1 MPKFHFRIAWL
12 YLAILI
18 IVTII
23 GYTLVNIVNNLSPAS
38 QAKNAWEMAKLSGS
52 YSFRTD
58 IDQRTAPVPNIG
70 NYGRPAQH
78 TQLRI
83 EGRTD
88 EATQS
93 AELTLTNITP
103 TGESRMY
110 IRRVHGRTYVMR
122 DDGTWQPASADAL
135 VGQLS
140 GLTYLAGMKDVRLQG
155 AVGYV
160 FDFDGKAFTDHI
172 QRLLH
177 MDALHGITYN
187 DQTYQA
193 AQSEQL
199 RLSSGNGQLNIDSQG
214 LPKQLV
220 LQLLLPQTARE
231 TATNL
236 DIRMEFFGYA
246 RTGLELRALW
256 NQPLFVLSRYVGI
269 DASSLRSWLMVA
281 LSLAALLLLISI
293 IQLFGRRMYLP
304 ITMLVVAMT
313 IYQPFSNIP
322 VTQATTTSS
331 NHPTTPPTP
340 PSKPRVFNP
349 LVAPLNQPMGI
360 MLPAAGVTSPSN
372 MRVVPAGRLRVVE
385 AGTNTDCSA
394 LVEDDKTADTD
405 SDGLT
410 NDQECIYG
418 TSLTR
423 SDTDNDNLNDL
434 QEIRLGTQPTQLDTD
449 NDGLSDSIEV
459 TAPTTIDGNAY
470 YSSPFVNDTNN
481 DGFSDGVECAERLK
495 SATPTAACYD
505 TDSDKIPNFLDND
518 DDNDGVP
525 DNTDLT
531 PLNNSTTVFG
541 DANPYGLVINGLPA
555 NNKPVTL
562 ELQIRPTDAKLL
574 YANNAILDWPSNDK
588 NGRIQRTTDTTFA
601 TTTSTDIVTPTGSI
615 NPLAN
620 DTASQNGDIKVTALL
635 EIRIDISN
643 VSNGDYGNLPVLPCK
658 STNTCA
664 ADQSLRPSWID
675 TTKLAPYGISVGWS
689 YDTEGISKTT
699 ELTLNVPL
707 STVTDDSGT
716 AVAYNAI
723 MYYAN
728 NHVWGTSHKYRLQ
741 WLISSL
747 QNQCTETDAACDES
761 NRAEKISRVHSYYSD
776 WKLAGITATE
786 QSGVDAAIIYEDT
799 SKSGVIDAQK
809 RRLSIAQ
816 ITKAL
821 QMHYLN
827 TPYLNVT
834 DSNPQKS
841 IVGIFNNNANT
852 NTYGIDGTA
861 TKVYTTS
868 YPTDKDFIKILAEV
882 PKLLNANLCATN
894 NQVNCSNVN
903 GVNTPNTTAMTACQN
918 NTSVICRPGMIV
930 MNEVRSRQ
938 ATFDNATTQ
947 LAFSSDIVVGASRM
961 FYGQM
966 FTVSAGQWQAFSQS
980 DLVSEIAI
988 AEANIPAPTVSPDA
1002 TLTLPEW
1009 QTYFRLF
1016 IQSYIASFA
1025 QTNVALFMQ
1034 GTADA
1039 LANKPPGTEVIPLNA
1054 TWNNEIVQLWSMWG
1068 SIIEQSTN
1076 DDPENQAQIDDTGY
1090 ASNSVSKLAD
1100 IMKTVAE
1107 FNVEAENSFGAN
1119 SSTAI
1124 AGLGIAVAMASLAI
1138 SIAQLS
1144 GSLTSDEDTLI
1155 INNTL
1160 GGVSLVLGI
1169 VALVQ
1174 AVNEFRAVT
1183 TVATTASTAATT
1195 AATTATAVNGAA
1207 KTTTTLAKFAKAC
1220 AIVGAIIAVAATW
1233 VVAGFAIAN
1242 AKFAYQ
1248 IVNAVA
1254 SAIGMTIAIVVLAVI
1269 SFIPVIGQVIAAVV
1283 AVLDGIAAIAC
1294 ANLSTRQLR
1303 STAAQWLCGGITGL
1317 LANFFTFSKTSVLV
1331 DSDDIYSHYRKIDD
1345 NSALQ
1350 HKIQGYVKDNAFD
1363 YTLKVTDHIEKMP
1376 FPAAWQAL
1384 FFFWQWNDDIRKTSY
1399 RYALGTSDVDL
1410 RGSFDVGSDFNNW
1423 VADND
1428 TIVTDDETY
1437 TYTYKKDVN
1446 LLVRQPFA
1454 TTGINQKLPDLYLSK
1469 AYKVRQQVC
1478 FTIPLV
1484 LIFIFIPIPVCYL
1497 RTHDAKEDGLAVYQ
1511 SDSVIN
1517 DIFPTTMDGF
1527 MTMKPGVATG
1537 RYTFAW
1543 NDTANSIKFPDFVD
1557 ADNDGLT
1564 AATEVGLESNDS
1576 KFDTDGDGI
1585 SDNREKLLQTS
1596 LKYDDTDGDG
1606 LNDYQELQYGTD
1618 QNKTDTDGDG
1628 LRDGE
1633 EIVRVE
1639 CTSVGLNCHRVGG
1652 WDVTYFIE
1660 NRGTP
1665 QANPLVTWVQ
1675 SDPLNP
1681 DADSDGLIDLRER
1694 ILGTSPFAK
1703 NSADIVGF
1711 EDVKIHDALAP
1722 QMLLNFEDST
1732 GSRLITTAN
1741 GTDNAP
1747 VSCSNNITVAADT
1760 IDSRTTNAAIFGT
1773 GGCVVTNSAPVT
1785 QFSVAM
1791 WVKSATAN
1799 SDYFFQSNNININ
1812 VNVNAGAPPS
1822 PRDNTVVLTS
1832 SGVWTHI
1839 AVVYYGDFYIIYQ
1852 NGVETTRFR
1861 ADAYNTLGDITI
1873 GANGVNLDDVAVFGT
1888 ALTPSEVL
1896 SAKRADLY
1904 QARKTDMVLR
1914 PGDRISTR
1922 TTIRNKLL
1930 GRDLQ
1935 GLAFY
1940 SVMGS
1945 HTPVPNSNLQSF
1957 AVAADA
1963 TTQSETTFL
1972 VPGRLLPGTGNSVY
1986 AQGCVFSNNL
1996 LCLKLDDTV
2005 AGTAKSFSDLSANG
2019 YTIRCDSAYSGS
2031 TTCPVLSNGA
2041 WDFPTNTTA
2050 KLQLP
2055 TSITQELSSHDFSV
2069 GMWVKLTARQIIETR
2084 SLLSSTGL
2092 RLGLTNNVPSF
2103 GAANTLSGATAITD
2117 QAWHHLA
2124 YRLQNNRR
2132 AIYVDGIQ
2140 VARDSVAITPVTL
2153 STENPLYLGAD
2164 SSNNQA
2170 GASIRDVQI
2179 YATALTDT
2187 QMAAWGRNCDDPLLV
2202 TCITPQSETVDASV
2216 YGGDQQLGVTYANN
2230 AHTFTAGY
2238 VNLFNNHNFTLL
2250 GQFTATDACNNQTVF
2265 SATANA
2271 GQQLAITYSRKD
2283 DLAYNPCLAQVRYAN
2298 WVKTLSTPL
2307 LANHTYVIALTNQ
2320 VDQNV
2325 KGAIYESTSSTPTS
2339 TFDHAVSLATGNV
2352 LTSIVDPITVP
2363 AGGLSHVRLY
2373 ADAIDDT
2380 TVAAMAGY
2388 LLNNQPSTAMQQPPR
2403 SDTLT
2408 VRSEARAKVIQTDT
2422 NFERDPL
2429 GISSNFQ
2436 LAFDEPALA
2445 TTFRDVIS
2453 TTKQFSCVTA
2463 TCPLSGVP
2471 GVTGNS
2477 LLFVNTVTNQYVS
2490 SNDAQLDFFNK
2501 DLTMDF
2507 WIKPLAYGAA
2517 LINNQRLEVL
2527 IDADGYINL
2536 KHAYWELRSIS
2547 QSTFRW
2553 PDTALKSAIPVP
2565 QGRWTRVTFNIE
2577 KSYKQ
2582 SNVTESIAINGADS
2596 TTRNVASSTY
2606 TNKSRDRDSEFL
2618 LMNLGYDYHGYI
2630 DNVTISNDMAS
2641 PSASSSRPLT
2651 VAPTWD
2657 LRFEDY
2663 LSTTSIMTD
2672 SKGVTKSVTLG
2683 SVILPENNSTRSGI
2697 ARYQAAASCIGITAL
2712 PWAACPIVDV
2722 VGLAGLAT
2730 TFNGTNTLLKVANP
2744 QSVMDSIKNGGTV
2757 QLILKPQ
2764 NQDSVGTVLAYGDW
2778 ANDATNGLKVTV
2790 GTDSKVTVRIGSN
2803 SYTPDTA
2810 LVPTWNVISFNF
2822 GASGFTYYQNGNEE
2836 TNFTSASTSITNSV
2850 SFSTN
2855 ASWQFYLGGNPS
2867 ATNATSS
2874 ASNLFKGGIDDITFF
2889 PGVLPSYLM
2898 FQSARLQSALGMVK
2912 KELGSFTVDA
2922 DAPTAV
2928 ISNPEYASANGM
2940 QFLVDTSD
2948 PTSLIDALTVNIVK
2962 YTEPSSRVLLTS
2974 VPICN
2979 EQPVNDPRNVTYC
2992 PFESKTVEGRYDLQA
3007 TTQDAVYNQGVSGP
3021 NSIGHGTFFV
3031 DTTAP
3036 TLTLVRVPTYTTT
3049 LQEGTNKQLLT
3060 LHILATDPAL
3070 RDSGSPSHRGVGVK
3084 SVEVNLQSLNGQS
3097 VAGWQSATL
3106 LTSSL
3111 VTATTVITSTW
3122 ESQFALPAIPNG
3134 YYLVQVR
3141 SKDLLD
3147 NAMGFDSSQLQY
3159 VAGASN
3165 PIEVDGAPPHD
3176 VIVNPSPLTEN
3187 LYIVGP
3193 STLENSTLVGRV
3205 SDIYDGRVALQH
3217 NLLVKL
3223 DFDTVNG
3230 AKSFD
3235 NRVNTRYVSDCVN
3248 CPTVAIDSQLNNQL
3262 VARFNI
3268 DGNQQFIT
3276 AHNANNLF
3284 NDLFTVAMRIKITDS
3299 GTLLSSGNANNP
3311 RLRIFAER
3319 VTANTFKIKAF
3330 HGNTSLSSTI
3340 VNANTWYGLIYTES
3354 QQVMSLQ
3361 WGNADYKTGWSD
3373 SGIITKSLKLAA
3385 TPNQGN
3391 DLLIGATQSSTSN
3404 NLVEDYFRGYIDDV
3418 IISNDYLTANDL
3430 VGNSI
3435 ARGAG
3440 TLTHQTRLA
3449 VRDDGFADVDGLAA
3463 LTDFFMPVNQA
3474 KLPLVDVMN
3483 SRKSALCNGELTS
3496 PVSTCPTI
3504 TQGFTSNAIS
3514 FADENQGVMLGYAI
3528 TQSVNS
3534 TVTYGLRVRIPTD
3547 TTSGRIATIGNDLLA
3562 LNAFV
3567 DYQAN
3572 LGQLTTT
3579 ISATNGITSVVS
3591 LEIVDDQ
3598 WHQLTLVSTADSTT
3612 TRFNVYWDDQLI
3624 GTTAAVSGLFTNA
3637 AISVGASYY
3646 GRAATSAMVDDIGLF
3661 RTALSLT
3668 QIRTLAFGY
3677 DPVYIETFDEMNDNA
3692 TGTVLDASLF
3702 QQLTSY
3708 TDVQIG
3714 TGMVGAGLLS
3724 RQISQTV
3731 IHRDDRGL
3739 TIVEPNQPWA
3749 LSLWLNLANA
3759 NATGTILQSTTPY
3772 AYGYTLAQ
3780 SGNYLTFSHA
3790 GASVIAN
3797 TAITPNVAIHVVINS
3812 DGSTMRM
3819 YMNGVLVGSQ
3829 AVGTDMLSTPLF
3841 KDIPTTASASSGTA
3855 NNANDTNN
3863 ATVFTTDAEND
3874 PWWQADLG
3882 SSQQIDRIIIRNRT
3896 DGVATNLHNMHVLI
3910 ADTALGYA
3918 DADQANWTQYIANQ
3932 IGAFVVLT
3940 LPPGTTG
3947 RYVRLQIEGTNETLA
3962 LSEVT
3967 IQRAPVVTISSAIA
3981 DVDDVRVYRH
3991 ALTPTNI
3998 TQLRIMGWQDSTLTP
4013 RQDGFDWSKKIDDN
4027 IEVDATI
4034 QSMTVDQLENS
4045 RANNIGEQTLWSG
4058 LIDTLPPR
4066 ITSNEQQI
4074 TDTEQYS
4081 YTVSIDE
4088 HNPNLNLLQTPC
4100 GARLDYATSFPNSL
4114 GYRARSSG
4122 FDASIMATTHLD
4134 GGCILSNTPDV
4145 VKQLTES
4152 INATTS
4158 MVFGNRYAYVGDVN
4172 QVNVVDVQNATNL
4185 IQSNATVDGTVQK
4198 LVMSR
4203 NKDRLYVVSTTILP
4217 DSRAT
4222 VTIFDIA
4229 ENSMVLQRRGSV
4241 VISLTTN
4248 QTVAASALTSS
4259 FDGSTHSDHY
4269 LLVMLNTATT
4279 QQLISVQVG
4288 NPDQPT
4294 QLTTTTLNTPSVD
4307 MSASYDVV
4315 AVAQGAV
4322 GVQIYRVN
4330 DDGTMTALIAV
4341 APPGYS
4347 NRVIIDDKK
4356 LIIVNDDEPLSTTAT
4371 SPNTMNIVPLIDTIV
4386 NTQAQVY
4393 QLLETRGSYVPVV
4406 PTDTEDSTVYRI
4418 IDIAS
4423 YLAND
4428 IVMMSRDMSDNT
4440 KSRLSIVSTDG
4451 ITPTLRSDAVINQ
4464 ANLLRVVT
4472 NNNNILTLAT
4482 DSRTAGL
4489 TAFVVSDRRL
4499 ATQLCDQAGNCNLGM
4514 ASTVDPLPAPNN
4526 ISIVN
4531 LTNAYTVTTPLV
4543 TFHAEAPTGVRQIH
4557 AQIDNRVPTQVWTQA
4572 TSAGLPKVEET
4583 YVFPAMTQGN
4593 HTIRAINTYNNT
4605 LSAVA
4610 EYYAPITT
4618 TLPLADVMHPL
4629 QKSLACAP
4637 NCPTISANT
4646 LTFTQTN
4653 TIDINHNISQVDG
4666 TAKLL
4671 SMKLKIPASAPSGR
4685 IVSVL
4690 PTAATA
4696 TAATALAFWFD
4707 YDAATQ
4713 EIVATVRDTITTTAR
4728 FSWPDDQFHQ
4738 LTVVANAMNNATT
4751 FNLYVDGVQQEALS
4765 SSTGRRFTTA
4775 KVVFGANGVYPAPTG
4790 MVLDD
4795 VALLSSAVA
4804 VDETI
4809 DYRTAVSDV
4818 ALPLIDE
4825 IFDKRSSCTTCPT
4838 IANGTL
4844 TFPSSNNRINLGYVL
4859 TQLPSTAKS
4868 ISMRLM
4874 VDSATATGRVATL
4887 QSSNSS
4893 ALRLGI
4899 VYDQSTNKLIAT
4911 AAANGTTQSVTTT
4924 TTLVADTW
4932 ATLNVLAQTTD
4943 STTTFEFSLDGVTVG
4958 TMALPGRFTNAALS
4972 LGAVLPATAATGMT
4986 IDDISVSNPA
4996 IANNETVAVNQITA
5010 LMSGDVITPY
5020 TITTPVY
5027 DFFVDSGNPQI
5038 QLIDTVVGLNRVIDG
5053 MTVATMVITDVS
5065 DLVDL
5070 QITNTSTNS
5079 QIPFS
5084 IDQNNRNQTNV
5095 RVFYPEAML
5104 NTDLLPLKIVTT
5116 DSAQHTTTFVGS
5128 VIIDNDA
5135 PVMQGGVVNAKIN
5148 GVKTALSD
5156 NTTITRTNDL
5166 DLHLA
5171 WSSLT
5176 DRVAVT
5182 LTQFE
5187 YTKQTITSTVFV
5199 STTQILGARTPAIA
5213 APEGSRIVPNMR
5225 LRDTMGNEGVVP
5237 LSVVYVDSAVTPDY
5251 TQISSN
5257 ANDVYRGWLQNG
5269 CAALGQSPD
5278 QTQRFATTWDANA
5291 LRLNWQGSDW
5301 NVDGDLFVYLD
5312 TVAGGTITPYIPSKF
5327 NRVLS
5332 DQVATGDAFV
5342 TLPIDMAGRTSAA
5355 GTLSLFMNKWQQQFR
5370 DVLRDG
5376 RSNSAVEGADY
5387 AIYMGRNDTI
5397 AVLRW
5402 DSGSDAWVAVNE
5414 SPIMKYSVVNNIK
5427 QTDIR
5432 VLFSTIGYSVGS
5444 PVGMVAF
5451 ASKEDYLLPWA
5462 TFPANNP
5469 TKNSLGTNKIT
5480 ITPLLN
5486 GYSWASLGSGVC
5498 PRTAAR
5504 NPDTT
5509 QVLASL
5515 ASNPS
5520 GVSTRAVND
5529 VFVNTQPDVIA
5540 EAIDQTSDMCAQL
5553 ATDPWCKTVS
5563 QLADTAA
5570 AGAALIPQLTNDL
5583 VTQQAPVVGK
5593 NSLITYTLQL
5603 QNQSDKPTKRMY
5615 GIVRTYGGIWLTGA
5629 INPNATN
5636 GVYDGGR
5643 YDYHTVTVPEY
5654 ADFQV
5659 LKIESIPANS
5669 SRSIS
5674 VTAKVDP
5681 LKAQS
5686 SSFDRRNTSNVAKID
5701 VRLVDTAAVTNTN
5714 SLAWLTTGRTIE
5726 WVNAGLRIDTVA
5738 PSQMKPDNQL
5748 VVGTGIV
5755 RLTGNVV
5762 DDSAVPMVMLEYTSN
5777 LSPNVS
5783 GVNCGAAVTGR
5794 WSCPI
5799 MVPRTATTIS
5809 YRVRSGDQYGQMNG
5823 WSAWYRS
5830 SVDRDKPTFVLD
5842 ALSDS
5847 ALNALYV
5854 GGSTI
5859 NLSGVLTD
5867 STTTAAIQ
5875 FCDEQQADCRTIVPS
5890 DNALTQTASSTT
5902 SVTSPV
5908 TAIAAN
5914 PCNATAFDAY
5924 TIYPITVTNVADGR
5938 VATVTLR
5945 TTLAHAA
5952 AQDIDLWLQSPS
5964 GTRVALLTSTRNQTT
5979 NVRATF
5985 DDSATRTTQTIS
5997 GTVALNSAF
6006 AIVHP
6011 DGELSTFTGEAAAG
6025 TWRLL
6030 ACDRNTDG
6038 ITGSINNA
6046 DLTIATRTAARH
6058 QQADWNI
6065 TLANTAGQ
6073 DNVARTVQFWSVD
6086 GVGNVS
6092 NARIAVMQIDTVAPS
6107 LAVTQNDTVV
6117 FPSGSANTFQG
6128 TASDGGTLTSLRA
6141 NVYDTNALVDT
6152 IDLIPVQMSSNELQ
6166 RLNYLQN
6173 RTIRYYTWNLPANE
6187 LSGLASGAY
6196 TIQFVARDA
6205 IGNQQMS
6212 AYATFMIPTKTGP
6225 AFIDVQTIPS
6235 AVVNSQTIRTHVNTG
6250 YGDTTITALAELDN
6264 DTNVYT
6270 DTTTVKG
6277 WQYNGSTD
6285 AVLQGAIP
6293 ATIQA
6298 LPITKLEMNND
6309 FAAALDQS
6317 GVLRTWSVDGRA
6329 DHIATS
6335 NQIAG
6340 LTPINNLVQFS
6351 IAEQLMWDNYLL
6363 TLDKNGAVREYRQPD
6378 GAATV
6383 VSNPLVIRNRTNQT
6397 ITNNIVAI
6405 DAGYRH
6411 TLVLLRSGQVITCSN
6426 ATATC
6431 KDEAANSTATFKATP
6446 ATAQYGVTQIQAGI
6460 DFSVVLRSDRKVLAW
6475 GDSSYNHLAIPP
6487 GIKPVIQIAVGGDH
6501 TLALQDDG
6509 TVVAWGDNSE
6519 GQSTV
6524 PNGLSDVVYVAAG
6537 ANSSAVVTRNGR
6549 VVIWGE
6555 NSFTM
6560 TAPNCCASAI
6570 AMNYAYRDNQSNQV
6584 TAQTITVHKTGMQ
6597 TTSTVLDAAQFSVS
6611 HDVRF
6616 SGLIPSRRYRYTL
6629 TLTNM
6634 QGSQVY
6640 NGIFVNNLVFHKTF
6654 TPLLLNSSPVLP
6666 PVSKGK

>member
-1 MPKFHFRIAWL
+1 MPKFRFRIAWL
-12 YLAILI
+12 YLSIVI
-18 IVTII
+18 IVMLI
-23 GYTLVNIVNNLSPAS
+23 GYTLVSIVNNLSPAS

-58 IDQRTAPVPNIG
+58 IDQRTAPVPNIA

-103 TGESRMY
+103 SGESRMY

-140 GLTYLAGMKDVRLQG
+140 GLTYLAGMKDVRVQG
-155 AVGYV
+155 AAGYT
-160 FDFDGKAFTDHI
+160 FGFDGNAFTDHI

-199 RLSSGNGQLNIDSQG
+199 RLSSGNGQLHIDSQG
-214 LPKQLV
+214 LPKQLA
-220 LQLLLPQTARE
+220 LQLLLPQTVRE

-236 DIRMEFFGYA
+236 EIRMEFFGYA

-281 LSLAALLLLISI
+281 LSLAAVLLLISI

-322 VTQATTTSS
+322 VTKAATTSTEQ
-331 NHPTTPPTP
+331 PGTP
-340 PSKPRVFNP
+340 PSKPKVFNP

-360 MLPAAGVTSPSN
+360 ALPVAGVTSPSN

-394 LVEDDKTADTD
+394 LVEADKTADTD

-418 TSLTR
+418 TTLTNA
-423 SDTDNDNLNDL
+423 DTDSDGLTDL

-449 NDGLSDSIEV
+449 NDGLSDYGEV
-459 TAPTTIDGNAY
+459 TVPTTIGDNKY
-470 YSSPFVNDTNN
+470 YSSPFVNDTNQ

-574 YANNAILDWPSNDK
+574 YANNAILDWPGNDK

-601 TTTSTDIVTPTGSI
+601 NTTSTDIVTPTGSI

-664 ADQSLRPSWID
+664 TDQSLRPSWVD

-689 YDTEGISKTT
+689 YDTDGISNTN

-747 QNQCTETDAACDES
+747 QNQCTDADAACDDS

-799 SKSGVIDAQK
+799 SKSVVNAATQ

-841 IVGIFNNNANT
+841 IAGIFDNNANT

-868 YPTDKDFIKILAEV
+868 YATDKDFIKILAEV
-882 PKLLNANLCATN
+882 PKLLNANLCATK

-903 GVNTPNTTAMTACQN
+903 GVNTPNATAMTACQN
-918 NTSVICRPGMIV
+918 DTSVICRPGMIV

-966 FTVSAGQWQAFSQS
+966 FTVSNGQWQAFSQS
-980 DLVSEIAI
+980 DLVNEIAI
-988 AEANIPAPTVSPDA
+988 AEANIPAPTAAPDA

-1025 QTNVALFMQ
+1025 QTNIALFTQ

-1039 LANKPPGTEVIPLNA
+1039 LANNPPGTDVIPLNA
-1054 TWNNEIVQLWSMWG
+1054 TWNSEIVQLWSVWG

-1076 DDPENQAQIDDTGY
+1076 EDPENQPQIDDTGY
-1090 ASNSVSKLAD
+1090 ASTSVSKLVD
-1100 IMKTVAE
+1100 MMKTIAE
-1107 FNVEAENSFGAN
+1107 FNNNAEDSFGAN

-1144 GSLTSDEDTLI
+1144 GSLTSDKDTLI

-1160 GGVSLVLGI
+1160 GGVSLALGI

-1174 AVNEFRAVT
+1174 AVNKFRAVT
-1183 TVATTASTAATT
+1183 KVAITASTAATT
-1195 AATTATAVNGAA
+1195 TATAATAANAAA

-1303 STAAQWLCGGITGL
+1303 STAAQWLCGGVTGL

-1345 NSALQ
+1345 NSSLQ
-1350 HKIQGYVKDNAFD
+1350 HKLQGYVKDNAFD
-1363 YTLKVTDHIEKMP
+1363 YTLNVTDHIEKMP

-1384 FFFWQWNDDIRKTSY
+1384 FYFWQWDDDIRKSSY

-1410 RGSFDVGSDFNNW
+1410 RGSFDVGSDYNAW
-1423 VADND
+1423 VADGD
-1428 TIVTDDETY
+1428 KITLPDDDETY
-1437 TYTYKKDVN
+1437 TYTYKKTVN
-1446 LLVRQPFA
+1446 LVVQQPFT
-1454 TTGINQKLPDLYLSK
+1454 TTGINQKLPDLYLSR
-1469 AYKVRQQVC
+1469 AYKVREQVC
-1478 FTIPLV
+1478 FTIPLF
-1484 LIFIFIPIPVCYL
+1484 LLFWFIPIPVCYL
-1497 RTHDAKEDGLAVYQ
+1497 RTHDAKEDGLAVYE

-1517 DIFPTTMDGF
+1517 DIFPTTMNGF
-1527 MTMKPGVATG
+1527 MTMKPGTVTE

-1564 AATEVGLESNDS
+1564 AATEVGLGSRDDL
-1576 KFDTDGDGI
+1576 FDHDGDGI

-1596 LKYDDTDGDG
+1596 LTNGDTDGDG

-1618 QNKTDTDGDG
+1618 PNKTDTDGDG

-1639 CTSVGLNCHRVGG
+1639 CPSVGVSCQRVGG

-1660 NRGTP
+1660 NSGTP

-1681 DADSDGLIDLRER
+1681 DADNDGLIDLRER

-1703 NSADIVGF
+1703 NSPDIVGF
-1711 EDVKIHDALAP
+1711 EDVKIHDALSA
-1722 QMLLNFEDST
+1722 QMLLNFEDSA

-1747 VSCSNNITVAADT
+1747 VSCSNNITVVADT
-1760 IDSRTTNAAIFGT
+1760 IDSRTTNSATFGT
-1773 GGCVVTNSAPVT
+1773 GGCVVTNSAPAT

-1791 WVKSATAN
+1791 WVKFATAN
-1799 SDYFFQSNNININ
+1799 SAYFFQSNNINLN
-1812 VNVNAGAPPS
+1812 VGPAPAS
-1822 PRDNTVVLTS
+1822 PRANTVALS
-1832 SGVWTHI
+1832 SSAVWTHI
-1839 AVVYYGDFYIIYQ
+1839 VVVYDGDFYIIYQ
-1852 NGVETTRFR
+1852 NGVETTRYR
-1861 ADAYNTLGDITI
+1861 GSAYSTLGDITI
-1873 GANGVNLDDVAVFGT
+1873 GADGVSLDDVAVFGT

-1904 QARKTDMVLR
+1904 QSRKTDMVLR

-1930 GRDLQ
+1930 GRDLK

-1972 VPGRLLPGTGNSVY
+1972 VPGTLLPGTGNSVY
-1986 AQGCVFSNNL
+1986 AQGCVFSHNL

-2019 YTIRCDSAYSGS
+2019 YSIRCDSADVGS
-2031 TTCPVLSNGA
+2031 TTCPVLSSGA
-2041 WDFPTNTTA
+2041 WDFPTNSVA
-2050 KLQLP
+2050 RLQLP

-2069 GMWVKLTARQIIETR
+2069 GMWVKLTAPQVIGTR

-2103 GAANTLSGATAITD
+2103 GAASILSGGSAITD

-2132 AIYVDGIQ
+2132 AIYVDGVQ
-2140 VARDSVAITPVTL
+2140 VARDSGAIDAVTL
-2153 STENPLYLGAD
+2153 STANPLYLGAD

-2202 TCITPQSETVDASV
+2202 TCINPQSETVDASV
-2216 YGGDQQLGVTYANN
+2216 YGGDQQLGITYASN
-2230 AHTFTAGY
+2230 AYTFTAGY

-2250 GQFTATDACNNQTVF
+2250 GKFTATEACNNQTVF
-2265 SATANA
+2265 QATANA
-2271 GQQLAITYSRKD
+2271 GQQLVITYSRKD
-2283 DLAYNPCLAQVRYAN
+2283 DLAYNPCLAQVNYAN
-2298 WVKTLSTPL
+2298 WVETLSTPL

-2339 TFDHAVSLATGNV
+2339 TFTRAVSLATGNT

-2363 AGGLSHVRLY
+2363 AGGLSHVRVY
-2373 ADAIDDT
+2373 ADAIADT
-2380 TVAAMAGY
+2380 TIAAMAGY
-2388 LLNNQPSTAMQQPPR
+2388 LLSNQPSTAMQQPPR

-2408 VRSEARAKVIQTDT
+2408 VRSEARAKVVQTDT

-2429 GISSNFQ
+2429 GSSSDFQ

-2445 TTFRDVIS
+2445 TIFQDVIS
-2453 TTKQFSCVTA
+2453 ATKQFSCVSTP
-2463 TCPLSGVP
+2463 CPQAGVR

-2477 LLFVNTVTNQYVS
+2477 LLFVNTVAKQYVS
-2490 SNDAQLDFFNK
+2490 SNNSQLDFFEK
-2501 DLTMDF
+2501 DLTVDF
-2507 WIKPLAYGAA
+2507 WVKPLAYDGV
-2517 LINNQRLEVL
+2517 LINNHRLEVL
-2527 IDADGYINL
+2527 VDADGYINL
-2536 KHAYWELRSIS
+2536 KHAYGEVIS
-2547 QSTFRW
+2547 DDKSTFRW
-2553 PDTALKSAIPVP
+2553 PDTALKSAIPVRLG
-2565 QGRWTRVTFNIE
+2565 QWTRVTLNIE
-2577 KSYKQ
+2577 KSNQ
-2582 SNVTESIAINGADS
+2582 QADVTESIAINGANLV
-2596 TTRNVASSTY
+2596 TRDVASSAY
-2606 TNKSRDRDSEFL
+2606 ANKSRDRDAEFL

-2630 DNVTISNDMAS
+2630 DNLTLSNDMAS

-2651 VAPTWD
+2651 VAPAWD

-2744 QSVMDSIKNGGTV
+2744 QSIMDSIKGGGTV
-2757 QLILKPQ
+2757 QLILNPQ

-2778 ANDATNGLKVTV
+2778 ANDDTNGLKVVV
-2790 GTDSKVTVRIGSN
+2790 GSDLKVTVSIGAK
-2803 SYTPDTA
+2803 SYTVGTA
-2810 LVPTWNVISFNF
+2810 LVPTWNVISFSF
-2822 GASGFTYYQNGNEE
+2822 GASGFRYYQNGNEE
-2836 TNFTSASTSITNSV
+2836 INFTGTDTALSTT
-2850 SFSTN
+2850 FTTEP
-2855 ASWQFYLGGNPS
+2855 SWQMYLGGNPS
-2867 ATNATSS
+2867 AAKLTSS
-2874 ASNLFKGGIDDITFF
+2874 ASNLFKGGIDDLSFF
-2889 PGVLPSYLM
+2889 PGALPSYLM
-2898 FQSARLQSALGMVK
+2898 YQSARLQSALGMVK

-2962 YTEPSSRVLLTS
+2962 LTEPSSRVLLTS
-2974 VPICN
+2974 VPICS
-2979 EQPVNDPRNVTYC
+2979 EQPMNDPRKVTYC
-2992 PFESKTVEGRYDLQA
+2992 PFESKTVEGRYDLLA

-3021 NSIGHGTFFV
+3021 NSIGQGTFFV

-3036 TLTLVRVPTYTTT
+3036 TLTLVRVPTYTTS

-3060 LHILATDPAL
+3060 LHIRATDPAL
-3070 RDSGSPSHRGVGVK
+3070 RDSGSPSHRGIGVK

-3106 LTSSL
+3106 LSSSL
-3111 VTATTVITSTW
+3111 VTATTVITGTW
-3122 ESQFALPAIPNG
+3122 ESQFALPVIPNG

-3147 NAMGFDSSQLQY
+3147 NAMGFDSQLQY

-3165 PIEVDGAPPHD
+3165 QIEVDGAPPHD

-3217 NLLVKL
+3217 NLSVKL

-3230 AKSFD
+3230 AKAFD

-3268 DGNQQFIT
+3268 DSNQQFIT

-3330 HGNTSLSSTI
+3330 HGNTSLSSAI
-3340 VNANTWYGLIYTES
+3340 VNANTWYGMIYTES

-3361 WGNADYKTGWSD
+3361 WGNVDYKTGWSD
-3373 SGIITKSLKLAA
+3373 SSIITKSLKLAT
-3385 TPNQGN
+3385 TPDKGN
-3391 DLLIGATQSSTSN
+3391 DLLIGAAQSSTSN

-3463 LTDFFMPVNQA
+3463 LTDFFVPVNQA
-3474 KLPLVDVMN
+3474 KLPIVDVMN

-3514 FADENQGVMLGYAI
+3514 FADENQGVWLGHAI

-3534 TVTYGLRVRIPTD
+3534 NITYGLRMRIPTD
-3547 TTSGRIATIGNDLLA
+3547 ATSGRIASIGNNLLA
-3562 LNAFV
+3562 LSAFV
-3567 DYQAN
+3567 DYNAN

-3579 ISATNGITSVVS
+3579 ISATNGITSVVA
-3591 LEIVDDQ
+3591 LEVVDDQ
-3598 WHQLTLVSTADSTT
+3598 WHQLTLVSTADSSNTT
-3612 TRFNVYWDDQLI
+3612 LAVYWDDQLI
-3624 GTTAAVSGLFTNA
+3624 GTTAAASGRFTNA
-3637 AISVGASYY
+3637 AISVGASYH
-3646 GRAATSAMVDDIGLF
+3646 GRAAKNAMVDDIGLF

-3677 DPVYIETFDEMNDNA
+3677 DPVYIETFDEISDNA
-3692 TGTVLDASLF
+3692 SGTVLDASLF
-3702 QQLTSY
+3702 QQPTRY

-3714 TGMVGAGLLS
+3714 TGMVGSGLLS
-3724 RQISQTV
+3724 RQIPQTV

-3759 NATGTILQSTTPY
+3759 NATGAILQSTTPY
-3772 AYGYTLAQ
+3772 TYGYTLGQ

-3790 GASVIAN
+3790 GASIIAN
-3797 TAITPNVAIHVVINS
+3797 TAVTPNVATHVVLNS

-3829 AVGTDMLSTPLF
+3829 AVGSDMRTTPLF
-3841 KDIPTTASASSGTA
+3841 KDLPTTASASSGTA
-3855 NNANDTNN
+3855 SNANDANN
-3863 ATVFTTDAEND
+3863 VTVFTTSAEND

-3896 DGVATNLHNMHVLI
+3896 DGVATNLHNLHVLI
-3910 ADTALGYA
+3910 ADTALGYT

-3940 LPPGTTG
+3940 LPAGTTG
-3947 RYVRLQIEGTNETLA
+3947 QYVRLQIEGTNETLA

-3967 IQRAPVVTISSAIA
+3967 IQRAPVVTITSNVA

-3991 ALTPTNI
+3991 ALTATNI

-4013 RQDGFDWSKKIDDN
+4013 RQDGFDWRKKIDDN

-4034 QSMTVDQLENS
+4034 QSMTVDQLGNS

-4100 GARLDYATSFPNSL
+4100 GARLDYTTSYPNSL

-4122 FDASIMATTHLD
+4122 FDASIMATTHLE

-4185 IQSNATVDGTVQK
+4185 VQSSATVNGTVQE

-4203 NKDRLYVVSTTILP
+4203 NKDRLYVVSATNSA
-4217 DSRAT
+4217 DSLAT

-4241 VISLTTN
+4241 AIQLTTN
-4248 QTVAASALTSS
+4248 QTVASSALTSS

-4294 QLTTTTLNTPSVD
+4294 QLTTTTLNTVSVD

-4315 AVAQGAV
+4315 AVAQGAT

-4356 LIIVNDDEPLSTTAT
+4356 LIIINDDEPLSSTAT

-4393 QLLETRGSYVPVV
+4393 QLLETRASYVPVV

-4464 ANLLRVVT
+4464 ANLLRVAT

-4543 TFHAEAPTGVRQIH
+4543 TFHAEAPTGVGQIN
-4557 AQIDNRVPTQVWTQA
+4557 AQIDNRVPNQVWTQA

-4583 YVFPAMTQGN
+4583 YVLPALTQGK

-4629 QKSLACAP
+4629 QKSLACTP

-4671 SMKLKIPASAPSGR
+4671 SMQLKIPASAPSGR

-4696 TAATALAFWFD
+4696 LAFWFD
-4707 YDAATQ
+4707 YDASTQ

-4738 LTVVANAMNNATT
+4738 LTVVANAANDVTT
-4751 FNLYVDGVQQEALS
+4751 FNLYLNDSQQEALS
-4765 SSTGRRFTTA
+4765 GSTGSRFTAA
-4775 KVVFGANGVYPAPTG
+4775 KVIFGAESGSSADALAG
-4790 MVLDD
+4790 MVIDEI
-4795 VALLSSAVA
+4795 ALLSSAVA

-4809 DYRTAVSDV
+4809 DYRTSVSDS
-4818 ALPLIDE
+4818 ALPLSDE
-4825 IFDKRSSCTTCPT
+4825 IFDKKSSCTTCPT
-4838 IANGTL
+4838 LANGTL
-4844 TFPSSNNRINLGYVL
+4844 TFPSSNNGINLGYTL

-4868 ISMRLM
+4868 ISMQLM
-4874 VDSATATGRVATL
+4874 VDSATVTGRVATL
-4887 QSSNSS
+4887 QSSDSN

-4911 AAANGTTQSVTTT
+4911 ASANGTTQSITTT
-4924 TTLVADTW
+4924 TTMVADTW

-4943 STTTFEFSLDGVTVG
+4943 STTTFEFSLDGVVSDTIE
-4958 TMALPGRFTNAALS
+4958 LPGLFTNAALS
-4972 LGAVLPATAATGMT
+4972 LGAVSTVTAATGMT

-4996 IANNETVAVNQITA
+4996 VANNETVAVNQIIA

-5020 TITTPVY
+5020 TITTPSY

-5053 MTVATMVITDVS
+5053 MAVATMVITDVS

-5070 QITNTSTNS
+5070 QITNTDTNS

-5084 IDQNNRNQTNV
+5084 IQQNNSNQTNV
-5095 RVFYPEAML
+5095 KIFYPQAML
-5104 NTDLLPLKIVTT
+5104 NADLLPLKIVTT

-5135 PVMQGGVVNAKIN
+5135 PVLQGGLVNAKIN

-5156 NTTITRTNDL
+5156 NATITRTNDL
-5166 DLHLA
+5166 DLHVA

-5176 DRVAVT
+5176 DRVAVA

-5187 YTKQTITSTVFV
+5187 YTKQTITSTIFV
-5199 STTQILGARTPAIA
+5199 STTQITGMRAPAID
-5213 APEGSRIVPNMR
+5213 APEGSRIVPSMR
-5225 LRDTMGNEGVVP
+5225 LRDTMGNEGVVALP
-5237 LSVVYVDSAVTPDY
+5237 IVYVDSAVTPDY

-5269 CAALGQSPD
+5269 CAALGVNAD

-5301 NVDGDLFVYLD
+5301 SVDGDLFVYLD

-5327 NRVLS
+5327 DRVLS
-5332 DQVATGDAFV
+5332 DKIATGDAFV

-5355 GTLSLFMNKWQQQFR
+5355 GTLSLFMNKWQQQLR
-5370 DVLRDG
+5370 DVLRNG
-5376 RSNSAVEGADY
+5376 RSGSVVEGADY
-5387 AIYMGRNDTI
+5387 VIYMGRNDTI

-5402 DSGSDAWVAVNE
+5402 DSVSSAWVAVNE

-5432 VLFSTIGYSVGS
+5432 VLFSTIGYSVGT
-5444 PVGMVAF
+5444 PVGMMAF
-5451 ASKEDYLLPWA
+5451 ASKENYLLPWA
-5462 TFPANNP
+5462 TFPVNNP
-5469 TKNSLGTNKIT
+5469 TNNSLGTNKIT

-5509 QVLASL
+5509 QVLASF

-5520 GVSTRAVND
+5520 GVSTRAVSD

-5583 VTQQAPVVGK
+5583 VTQQAPVIGK

-5615 GIVRTYGGIWLTGA
+5615 GIVRTYGGIWLTGT

-5669 SRSIS
+5669 SRSMS

-5686 SSFDRRNTSNVAKID
+5686 SNFDRRNTSNVAKID
-5701 VRLVDTAAVTNTN
+5701 VRLVDTAAVTSTN

-5726 WVNAGLRIDTVA
+5726 WVNAGLRIDTEA
-5738 PSQMKPDNQL
+5738 PSQIKPDNQL
-5748 VVGTGIV
+5748 VVGAGNV
-5755 RLTGNVV
+5755 RLTGSVT
-5762 DDSAVPMVMLEYTSN
+5762 DDSAVPVVMLEYTNN
-5777 LSPNVS
+5777 LSPSVS
-5783 GVNCGAAVTGR
+5783 SVNCGAAVTGR

-5799 MVPRTATTIS
+5799 VVPRTVATIN
-5809 YRVRSGDQYGQMNG
+5809 YRVRGSDQYGQMNA

-5830 SVDRDKPTFVLD
+5830 NVDRDKPTFVLD
-5842 ALSDS
+5842 TISDS
-5847 ALNALYV
+5847 ALNATYV

-5859 NLSGVLTD
+5859 DISGVLTD

-5875 FCDEQQADCRTIVPS
+5875 FCDEQQADCRTIAPS
-5890 DNALTQTASSTT
+5890 DGLLTQTTSYTT

-5908 TAIAAN
+5908 TAIAAQ
-5914 PCNATAFDAY
+5914 PCDATAFDAY
-5924 TIYPITVTNVADGR
+5924 TVYPVTVTNVADGR
-5938 VATVTLR
+5938 VDTVTVN

-5964 GTRVALLTSTRNQTT
+5964 GTRVALLTSTRIATT

-5985 DDSATRTTQTIS
+5985 DDSAIRTTTSIS
-5997 GTVALNSAF
+5997 GTTALSAVYT
-6006 AIVHP
+6006 IVRP
-6011 DGELSTFTGEAAAG
+6011 DGVLSTFTGEAAAG

-6038 ITGSINNA
+6038 VTGTINNA
-6046 DLTIATRTAARH
+6046 QLTIATRSAARH
-6058 QQADWNI
+6058 QQADWNL

-6073 DNVARTVQFWSVD
+6073 DNVARTIQFWSVD
-6086 GVGNVS
+6086 GAGNVS
-6092 NARIAVMQIDTVAPS
+6092 NARIAVMQIDTVAPT
-6107 LAVTQNDTVV
+6107 LDVTQNDTVV

-6128 TASDGGTLTSLRA
+6128 TTSDGGTLRNLRA
-6141 NVYDTNALVDT
+6141 NVYDTNSLVDT
-6152 IDLIPVQMSSNELQ
+6152 IDLIPVQTSSSTLQ
-6166 RLNYLQN
+6166 RMNYLQN
-6173 RTIRYYTWNLPANE
+6173 RATRYYTWTLPASE
-6187 LSGLASGAY
+6187 LSGLASGTY
-6196 TIQFVARDA
+6196 TVQFVASDV
-6205 IGNQQMS
+6205 IGNQRTS
-6212 AYATFMIPTKTGP
+6212 LPAPFTIPTKTAP
-6225 AFIDVQTIPS
+6225 AFNDVQVVNS
-6235 AVVNSQTIRTHVNTG
+6235 ATVNSQTIRTHIDTG
-6250 YGDTTITALAELDN
+6250 YSDTTISAQVALDN
-6264 DTNVYT
+6264 DANVYT

-6277 WQYNGSTD
+6277 WQYDGSTD
-6285 AVLQGAIP
+6285 TVLQGAIP
-6293 ATIQA
+6293 PTIQTI
-6298 LPITKLEMNND
+6298 PITKLEMNND

-6317 GVLRTWSVDGRA
+6317 GTLRTWAVDGRA
-6329 DHIATS
+6329 DHISTS

-6383 VSNPLVIRNRTNQT
+6383 VENPVVIRNRTNQL

-6411 TLVLLRSGQVITCSN
+6411 TLVLLRSGQVITCSHT
-6426 ATATC
+6426 TATC
-6431 KDEAANSTATFKATP
+6431 KDEALNSTAVFKATP

-6460 DFSVVLRSDRKVLAW
+6460 DFSVVLRSDRKVVAW
-6475 GDSSYNHLAIPP
+6475 GDSSYNHLAIPA
-6487 GIKPVIQIAVGGDH
+6487 GIKPVTQIAVGGDH

-6509 TVVAWGDNSE
+6509 TVVAWGDNSL

-6524 PNGLSDVVYVAAG
+6524 PNGLTDVVYVAAG
-6537 ANSSAVVTRNGR
+6537 ANSSAAVTRNGQ

-6555 NSFTM
+6555 NAFTM

-6570 AMNYAYRDNQSNQV
+6570 AMNFAYQSNQGNLV
-6584 TAQTITVHKTGMQ
+6584 PAQTITVHKTGMQ
-6597 TTSTVLDAAQFSVS
+6597 TTSTVLDAAQFAVS

-6616 SGLIPSRRYRYTL
+6616 SGLIPGRRYRYTL
-6629 TLTNM
+6629 TLTNT
-6634 QGSQVY
+6634 QGTQTYSGV
-6640 NGIFVNNLVFHKTF
+6640 FVNNLVFNKIF
-6654 TPLLLNSSPVLP
+6654 TPLLLNSSPAILP
-6666 PVSKGK
+6666 LVKGK

>member
-1 MPKFHFRIAWL
+1 MQQFRIVWM
-12 YLAILI
+12 YLSILI
-18 IVTII
+18 IVMLI
-23 GYTLVNIVNNLSPAS
+23 GYTLVSIVNNLSPAS

-58 IDQRTAPVPNIG
+58 IDQRTAPVPNIA

-103 TGESRMY
+103 SGESRMY

-122 DDGTWQPASADAL
+122 DDGSWEPTSADAL

-155 AVGYV
+155 TAGYT
-160 FDFDGKAFTDHI
+160 FGFDGKAFTDHI

-214 LPKQLV
+214 LPKQLM

-236 DIRMEFFGYA
+236 DIRMEFFEYA

-313 IYQPFSNIP
+313 IYQPFSTIP
-322 VTQATTTSS
+322 VTKAATTSTEQ
-331 NHPTTPPTP
+331 PATP
-340 PSKPRVFNP
+340 PSKPKVFNP
-349 LVAPLNQPMGI
+349 LVSPLNQPMGI

-372 MRVVPAGRLRVVE
+372 MRVVSSGKLRAVE

-394 LVEDDKTADTD
+394 LVEDDKKTDTD

-410 NDQECIYG
+410 NDQECVYR
-418 TSLTR
+418 TNLNN
-423 SDTDNDNLNDL
+423 SDTDNDSLTDL
-434 QEIRLGTQPTQLDTD
+434 QEIRLGTNPKQKDTD
-449 NDGLSDSIEV
+449 NDGLSDYGEV
-459 TAPTTIDGNAY
+459 TAPTIIDGNKY

-555 NNKPVTL
+555 NNKPVTV
-562 ELQIRPTDAKLL
+562 ELQIRPTDTKLL
-574 YANNAILDWPSNDK
+574 YANNAIFDWPSNDK

-728 NHVWGTSHKYRLQ
+728 NHVWGTPHKYRLQ

-747 QNQCTETDAACDES
+747 QNQCTDTDAACDDS

-799 SKSGVIDAQK
+799 SKSVVNAATQ

-834 DSNPQKS
+834 HSNPQKS
-841 IVGIFNNNANT
+841 IVGMFNNNANT

-868 YPTDKDFIKILAEV
+868 YATDKDFIKILAEV
-882 PKLLNANLCATN
+882 PKLLNANLCATK

-903 GVNTPNTTAMTACQN
+903 GVNTPDTTAMTACQN
-918 NTSVICRPGMIV
+918 DTSVICRPGMIV
-930 MNEVRSRQ
+930 MNEVRSRR

-966 FTVSAGQWQAFSQS
+966 FTVSNGQWQAFSQS
-980 DLVSEIAI
+980 DLVNEIAI
-988 AEANIPAPTVSPDA
+988 AEANIPAPTLAPDV

-1016 IQSYIASFA
+1016 IQSYIASFT
-1025 QTNVALFMQ
+1025 QTNIALFMQ

-1039 LANKPPGTEVIPLNA
+1039 LANNPPGNDVVPLNA
-1054 TWNNEIVQLWSMWG
+1054 TWNSEIVQLWSVWG

-1090 ASNSVSKLAD
+1090 ASNSVSKLVD
-1100 IMKTVAE
+1100 MMKTVAE
-1107 FNVEAENSFGAN
+1107 FKDDADSSFGPN

-1124 AGLGIAVAMASLAI
+1124 AGLGIAVAMASMAI

-1160 GGVSLVLGI
+1160 GGVSLALGI

-1174 AVNEFRAVT
+1174 AVNAYRAAT
-1183 TVATTASTAATT
+1183 TAATTASAAATT
-1195 AATTATAVNGAA
+1195 AATTATAVSGAA
-1207 KTTTTLAKFAKAC
+1207 QTTTTLAKFAKAC
-1220 AIVGAIIAVAATW
+1220 AIVGAIISVAATW
-1233 VVAGFAIAN
+1233 VAAGFAIAN

-1269 SFIPVIGQVIAAVV
+1269 GTIPVIGQIIGAIV

-1294 ANLSTRQLR
+1294 ANLSKRQLR
-1303 STAAQWLCGGITGL
+1303 SSAAQWLCGGITGL

-1350 HKIQGYVKDNAFD
+1350 YKLQGYVKDNAFD

-1410 RGSFDVGSDFNNW
+1410 RSTFDVGSDFNNW

-1446 LLVRQPFA
+1446 LMVRQPFA

-1478 FTIPLV
+1478 YTIPLF
-1484 LIFIFIPIPVCYL
+1484 LLFFMIPIPVCYL
-1497 RTHDAKEDGLAVYQ
+1497 STHDVKEDGLAVYE

-1517 DIFPTTMDGF
+1517 DIFPTTMNGF
-1527 MTMKPGVATG
+1527 MTMKSGVATG

-1543 NDTANSIKFPDFVD
+1543 NDTANPIKFPDFVD

-1564 AATEVGLESNDS
+1564 AATEVGLGSDDNL
-1576 KFDTDGDGI
+1576 FDTDGDRI

-1596 LKYDDTDGDG
+1596 LTNGDTDGDG

-1618 QNKTDTDGDG
+1618 PNKTDTDGDG

-1633 EIVRVE
+1633 EIVRAE
-1639 CTSVGLNCHRVGG
+1639 CTSVGESCQRVGG

-1665 QANPLVTWVQ
+1665 QSNPLVTWVQ

-1732 GSRLITTAN
+1732 GSRRITTAN

-1747 VSCSNNITVAADT
+1747 VSCSNNITVVADT
-1760 IDSRTTNAAIFGT
+1760 IDSRTTNSATFGT
-1773 GGCVVTNSAPVT
+1773 GGCVVTNSTPAT

-1791 WVKSATAN
+1791 WVKFATAN
-1799 SDYFFQSNNININ
+1799 SAYFFQSDNINLN
-1812 VNVNAGAPPS
+1812 VGPAPAS
-1822 PRDNTVVLTS
+1822 PRANTIALS
-1832 SGVWTHI
+1832 SSSSAVWTHI
-1839 AVVYYGDFYIIYQ
+1839 VVVYDGDFYIIYQ
-1852 NGVETTRFR
+1852 NGVETNRFR
-1861 ADAYNTLGDITI
+1861 ADAFSTLGEITI
-1873 GANGVNLDDVAVFGT
+1873 GANGVSLDDVAVFGT

-1896 SAKRADLY
+1896 SAKRAVLY
-1904 QARKTDMVLR
+1904 QSRKTDMVLR

-1930 GRDLQ
+1930 GRGLQ

-1963 TTQSETTFL
+1963 PTQSETTFL
-1972 VPGRLLPGTGNSVY
+1972 VPGTLLPGTGNSVY

-1996 LCLKLDDTV
+1996 LCLKLDEPNSVSVNKTFADISPNSAV
-2005 AGTAKSFSDLSANG
+2005 VSCDGSNSASTA
-2019 YTIRCDSAYSGS
+2019 
-2031 TTCPVLSNGA
+2031 CPVFDTNAWYFSN
-2041 WDFPTNTTA
+2041 DNPTS
-2050 KLQLP
+2050 LQLP
-2055 TSITQELSSHDFSV
+2055 ASIAQQMSNHDFSV
-2069 GMWVKLTARQIIETR
+2069 GMWVNLKATNISKRPF
-2084 SLLSSTGL
+2084 LSIAGL
-2092 RLGLTNNVPSF
+2092 RLGTMGDMGANIPMFGPSF
-2103 GAANTLSGATAITD
+2103 TDSNAILQATSSDNLVEGT
-2117 QAWHHLA
+2117 WYHLI
-2124 YRLQNNRR
+2124 YRFQNNRR
-2132 AIYVDGIQ
+2132 FIYVNGAEVAHDVNPIANIVLDSTNKLLLGSDGTTQ
-2140 VARDSVAITPVTL
+2140 VDASP
-2153 STENPLYLGAD
+2153 GAY
-2164 SSNNQA
+2164 
-2170 GASIRDVQI
+2170 IRDVQI
-2179 YATALTDT
+2179 YNQALSDG
-2187 QMAAWGRNCDDPLLV
+2187 QIRAWGRNCDDPLLV
-2202 TCITPQSETVDASV
+2202 TCVNPASDSADSSQFGV
-2216 YGGDQQLGVTYANN
+2216 EQLLGLTTAGNQRN
-2230 AHTFTAGY
+2230 FTAGT
-2238 VNLFNNHNFTLL
+2238 VNLYNNRDFTLI
-2250 GQFTATDACNNQTVF
+2250 GKFTTPSTPSVCVTKNLFQ
-2265 SATANA
+2265 ATANA
-2271 GQQLAITYSRKD
+2271 GQAFKLSLDDACRLVTEYAKFTETLNIPLNTSTNYVVGITNRVNQGVRIAIYNAANSAPIATITHAVNLAGTT
-2283 DLAYNPCLAQVRYAN
+2283 AETQ
-2298 WVKTLSTPL
+2298 
-2307 LANHTYVIALTNQ
+2307 ALTQ
-2320 VDQNV
+2320 VIDPV
-2325 KGAIYESTSSTPTS
+2325 FVPT
-2339 TFDHAVSLATGNV
+2339 D
-2352 LTSIVDPITVP
+2352 
-2363 AGGLSHVRLY
+2363 GLSHLRVY
-2373 ADAIDDT
+2373 GAAISDT

-2388 LLNNQPSTAMQQPPR
+2388 LLNNKPSTAMQQPPR

-2422 NFERDPL
+2422 NFERDPNGETPL
-2429 GISSNFQ
+2429 WQ

-2463 TCPLSGVP
+2463 TCPQSGVL

-2477 LLFVNTVTNQYVS
+2477 LVFTPSQFVTSIDTM
-2490 SNDAQLDFFNK
+2490 LDPFDK
-2501 DLTMDF
+2501 ALTLDF
-2507 WIKPLAYGAA
+2507 WIKPSMYGGWLVKSNRYEVGLNTAGHITVRHAYLEQRSPDVAYRWPTTLLESQVTIPLGQWSRVT
-2517 LINNQRLEVL
+2517 INLSATQAEVL
-2527 IDADGYINL
+2527 DERIYVNGTGEVRRSSADYTWMTQ
-2536 KHAYWELRSIS
+2536 AYN
-2547 QSTFRW
+2547 
-2553 PDTALKSAIPVP
+2553 A
-2565 QGRWTRVTFNIE
+2565 
-2577 KSYKQ
+2577 
-2582 SNVTESIAINGADS
+2582 
-2596 TTRNVASSTY
+2596 TTT
-2606 TNKSRDRDSEFL
+2606 
-2618 LMNLGYDYHGYI
+2618 LGYGYAGAI
-2630 DNVTISNDMAS
+2630 DNLTISNDMAS
-2641 PSASSSRPLT
+2641 PSASSSRPFT
-2651 VAPTWD
+2651 VAPSWD

-2672 SKGVTKSVTLG
+2672 SQGVTKSVTLG

-2744 QSVMDSIKNGGTV
+2744 QSVMDSIKDGGTV
-2757 QLILKPQ
+2757 QLILNPQ
-2764 NQDSVGTVLAYGDW
+2764 NQSSVGTVLAYGDW
-2778 ANDATNGLKVTV
+2778 NDDTSAGNGLKVVV
-2790 GTDSKVTVRIGSN
+2790 GSDLKVTVSIGAK
-2803 SYTPDTA
+2803 SYTVGTA
-2810 LVPTWNVISFNF
+2810 LVPTWNVISFSF
-2822 GASGFTYYQNGNEE
+2822 GESGFRYYQNGNEE
-2836 TNFTSASTSITNSV
+2836 INFTGTDTELITT
-2850 SFSTN
+2850 FTTEP
-2855 ASWQFYLGGNPS
+2855 SWQMYLGGNPS
-2867 ATNATSS
+2867 ATNATNS

-2912 KELGSFTVDA
+2912 KELGSFTIDA

-2928 ISNPEYASANGM
+2928 ISNPEYASADGM

-2948 PTSLIDALTVNIVK
+2948 ATSLIDALKVNIVK
-2962 YTEPSSRVLLTS
+2962 STEPSSSVLLTS
-2974 VPICN
+2974 VPICS
-2979 EQPVNDPRNVTYC
+2979 EQPVNDPRKVTYC
-2992 PFESKTVEGRYDLQA
+2992 PFESKTVEGRYDLLA

-3021 NSIGHGTFFV
+3021 NSIGQGTFFV

-3036 TLTLVRVPTYTTT
+3036 TLTLVRVPTYTTS

-3060 LHILATDPAL
+3060 LHIRATDPAL
-3070 RDSGSPSHRGVGVK
+3070 RDSGSPSHRGIGVK

-3106 LTSSL
+3106 LSSSL
-3111 VTATTVITSTW
+3111 VTATTVITGTW
-3122 ESQFALPAIPNG
+3122 ESQFALPVIPNG

-3147 NAMGFDSSQLQY
+3147 NAMGFDSQPQY

-3205 SDIYDGRVALQH
+3205 SDIYDGRVALQR
-3217 NLLVKL
+3217 NLSVKL

-3230 AKSFD
+3230 AKAFD
-3235 NRVNTRYVSDCVN
+3235 NRVNTRYVSDCGN

-3268 DGNQQFIT
+3268 DSNQQFIT

-3319 VTANTFKIKAF
+3319 VTGNKFKIKAF
-3330 HGNTSLSSTI
+3330 HGKTSLSSTI
-3340 VNANTWYGLIYTES
+3340 IDANKWYGIIYTES

-3361 WGNADYKTGWSD
+3361 WGNVDYKTGWSD
-3373 SGIITKSLKLAA
+3373 SSIITKSLKLAV

-3391 DLLIGATQSSTSN
+3391 DLLIGAAQSSTSN

-3463 LTDFFMPVNQA
+3463 LTDFFVPVNQA
-3474 KLPLVDVMN
+3474 KLPVVDVMN

-3514 FADENQGVMLGYAI
+3514 FADENQGVWLGHAI

-3534 TVTYGLRVRIPTD
+3534 NITYGLRMRIPTD
-3547 TTSGRIATIGNDLLA
+3547 ATSGRIATIGNDLRA
-3562 LNAFV
+3562 LSAFV
-3567 DYQAN
+3567 DYNAN

-3579 ISATNGITSVVS
+3579 ISATNGITSVVA
-3591 LEIVDDQ
+3591 LEVFDDQ

-3612 TRFNVYWDDQLI
+3612 TQFNVYWDDQLI
-3624 GTTAAVSGLFTNA
+3624 GTTAAASGLFRNA
-3637 AISVGASYY
+3637 AISVGASYH
-3646 GRAATSAMVDDIGLF
+3646 GRAAKNAMVDDIGLF
-3661 RTALSLT
+3661 RTALNLT
-3668 QIRTLAFGY
+3668 QMRTLAFGY
-3677 DPVYIETFDEMNDNA
+3677 TPVYIETFDEMSDNA
-3692 TGTVLDASLF
+3692 TGTVLDESLF
-3702 QQLTSY
+3702 QQPTSY
-3708 TDVQIG
+3708 ANVQIG
-3714 TGMVGAGLLS
+3714 TGMVGSGLLS
-3724 RQISQTV
+3724 RQIPQTV
-3731 IHRDDRGL
+3731 FHRDDRGL

-3759 NATGTILQSTTPY
+3759 NATGTILQSTTPDS
-3772 AYGYTLAQ
+3772 YGYMLGQ

-3790 GASVIAN
+3790 GKSITAS
-3797 TAITPNVAIHVVINS
+3797 TAVTPNVPTHVVLNS
-3812 DGSTMRM
+3812 NGITMTM
-3819 YMNGVLVGSQ
+3819 YMNGTAVGST
-3829 AVGTDMLSTPLF
+3829 AVSSNMRTTPLF
-3841 KDIPTTASASSGTA
+3841 KDLPTTASASSGTA
-3855 NNANDTNN
+3855 SNANDANN
-3863 ATVFTTDAEND
+3863 VTVFTTSAEND

-3882 SSQQIDRIIIRNRT
+3882 SSQQIDRIVIRNRT
-3896 DGVATNLHNMHVLI
+3896 DGVATNLHKLHVLI
-3910 ADTALGYA
+3910 ADTALGYT

-3940 LPPGTTG
+3940 LPAGTIG

-3967 IQRAPVVTISSAIA
+3967 IQRAPVVTITSNVA

-3991 ALTPTNI
+3991 ALTVTNI

-4013 RQDGFDWSKKIDDN
+4013 RQDGFDWRKQIDDN

-4034 QSMTVDQLENS
+4034 QSMTVDQLGNS
-4045 RANNIGEQTLWSG
+4045 RANNVGEQTLWSG

-4066 ITSNEQQI
+4066 ITSNEQPI
-4074 TDTEQYS
+4074 TDTEQYR

-4100 GARLDYATSFPNSL
+4100 GARLDYSTSYPNSL

-4122 FDASIMATTHLD
+4122 FDASIMATTHLE

-4158 MVFGNRYAYVGDVN
+4158 IVFGNRYAYVGDVN
-4172 QVNVVDVQNATNL
+4172 KVNVVDVQNATNL
-4185 IQSNATVDGTVQK
+4185 IQSNATVDGTVQE

-4203 NKDRLYVVSTTILP
+4203 NKDRLYVVSATNGA
-4217 DSRAT
+4217 DSLAT

-4241 VISLTTN
+4241 AIQLATN
-4248 QTVAASALTSS
+4248 QTVASSALTSS

-4315 AVAQGAV
+4315 AVAQGAT

-4330 DDGTMTALIAV
+4330 DDGTMTALIDV
-4341 APPGYS
+4341 APSGYS

-4356 LIIVNDDEPLSTTAT
+4356 LIIINDDEPLSTTAT

-4393 QLLETRGSYVPVV
+4393 QLLETRASYVPVV

-4464 ANLLRVVT
+4464 PNLLRVVT

-4482 DSRTAGL
+4482 DSRTAEL

-4499 ATQLCDQAGNCNLGM
+4499 ATQLCDQAGNCDLGM
-4514 ASTVDPLPAPNN
+4514 APAVDPLPAPNN

-4543 TFHAEAPTGVRQIH
+4543 TFHAEAPTGVRQIN
-4557 AQIDNRVPTQVWTQA
+4557 AQIDNGVPTQVWTQA

-4583 YVFPAMTQGN
+4583 YVFRALTQGK

-4610 EYYAPITT
+4610 EYYSPITT
-4618 TLPLADVMHPL
+4618 TLPLVDVMHPNVT
-4629 QKSLACAP
+4629 SRACTP
-4637 NCPTISANT
+4637 NCPAISNNT
-4646 LTFTQTN
+4646 LVFTQTN
-4653 TIDINHNISQVDG
+4653 TIDINNDITQVDG

-4696 TAATALAFWFD
+4696 LAFWFD
-4707 YDAATQ
+4707 YDAGNQQIT
-4713 EIVATVRDTITTTAR
+4713 ATVSDTNLITTTFA
-4728 FSWPDDQFHQ
+4728 WPDDQFHQ

-4751 FNLYVDGVQQEALS
+4751 FNLYVDGVQKEALP
-4765 SSTGRRFTTA
+4765 SSTGRRFTAA
-4775 KVVFGANGVYPAPTG
+4775 KVIFGANGVNTAPTG

-4795 VALLSSAVA
+4795 VALLSSPAT
-4804 VDETI
+4804 VDETL
-4809 DYRTAVSDV
+4809 DYRTAVSETS
-4818 ALPLIDE
+4818 LPLIDE
-4825 IFDKRSSCTTCPT
+4825 IFDKQSSCTTTCPT
-4838 IANGTL
+4838 LANGTL
-4844 TFPSSNNRINLGYVL
+4844 TFPSNNNGINLGYRL

-4874 VDSATATGRVATL
+4874 VASATTTGRVATL
-4887 QSSNSS
+4887 QSSDSN

-4911 AAANGTTQSVTTT
+4911 ASANGTTQSITTT
-4924 TTLVADTW
+4924 TTMVADTW
-4932 ATLNVLAQTTD
+4932 ATLNVLAQTTN
-4943 STTTFEFSLDGVTVG
+4943 STTTFEFSLDGVVSDKIE
-4958 TMALPGRFTNAALS
+4958 LPGQFTNAALS
-4972 LGAVLPATAATGMT
+4972 LGAVSTATAATGMT

-4996 IANNETVAVNQITA
+4996 VANNETVAVNQIIA
-5010 LMSGDVITPY
+5010 LMSGDVITPQ
-5020 TITTPVY
+5020 TIVTPVY

-5053 MTVATMVITDVS
+5053 MAVATMVITDVS

-5070 QITNTSTNS
+5070 QITNTDTNS

-5084 IDQNNRNQTNV
+5084 IQQNNSNQTNV
-5095 RVFYPEAML
+5095 KIFYPQAML
-5104 NTDLLPLKIVTT
+5104 NADLLPLKIVTT
-5116 DSAQHTTTFVGS
+5116 DSAQHTTTFVGT

-5135 PVMQGGVVNAKIN
+5135 PVMQGGVVNAKIG
-5148 GVKTALSD
+5148 GVQTALS
-5156 NTTITRTNDL
+5156 NNATITRTNDL
-5166 DLHLA
+5166 DLHVA
-5171 WSSLT
+5171 WSNLT
-5176 DRVAVT
+5176 DRVAVA

-5199 STTQILGARTPAIA
+5199 STTQITGMRAPAID
-5213 APEGSRIVPNMR
+5213 APEGSRIVPSMR

-5237 LSVVYVDSAVTPDY
+5237 LPVVYVDSAVTPDY
-5251 TQISSN
+5251 TQISST

-5278 QTQRFATTWDANA
+5278 GTQRFATTWDANA

-5301 NVDGDLFVYLD
+5301 DVDGDLFVYLD

-5327 NRVLS
+5327 DQKSLS
-5332 DQVATGDAFV
+5332 EKIADGHAFV

-5355 GTLSLFMNKWQQQFR
+5355 GTLSLYMNKWQQQFR

-5376 RSNSAVEGADY
+5376 RSGSAVEGADY
-5387 AIYMGRNDTI
+5387 VIYMGRNDTI
-5397 AVLRW
+5397 VVLRW
-5402 DSGSDAWVAVNE
+5402 DSVSDAWERVDE
-5414 SPIMKYSVVNNIK
+5414 SPIMKYSVVNNIE

-5432 VLFSTIGYSVGS
+5432 VLFSTIGYTVGN
-5444 PVGMVAF
+5444 PVGMMAF
-5451 ASKEDYLLPWA
+5451 ASKKDYLLPWA

-5520 GVSTRAVND
+5520 GVSTRAVSD

-5540 EAIDQTSDMCAQL
+5540 GAIDQTSDMCAQL

-5563 QLADTAA
+5563 QLANTAA

-5603 QNQSDKPTKRMY
+5603 QNQSDKPTKPMY

-5643 YDYHTVTVPEY
+5643 YDYHTVTIPEY

-5669 SRSIS
+5669 SRSMS

-5701 VRLVDTAAVTNTN
+5701 VRLVDTAAITSTN

-5726 WVNAGLRIDTVA
+5726 WVNAGLRIDTAA

-5777 LSPNVS
+5777 LNSNVS

-5799 MVPRTATTIS
+5799 VVPRTAATIS
-5809 YRVRSGDQYGQMNG
+5809 YRVRSGDQYGQMNA

-5842 ALSDS
+5842 TMSDS
-5847 ALNALYV
+5847 ALNAIYV
-5854 GGSTI
+5854 GGNTI

-5890 DNALTQTASSTT
+5890 DNALTETASYTT

-5908 TAIAAN
+5908 TAIAAK
-5914 PCNATAFDAY
+5914 PCEATAVDAY
-5924 TIYPITVTNVADGR
+5924 TVYPITVTNVANGR
-5938 VATVTLR
+5938 VATVTLS

-5964 GTRVALLTSTRNQTT
+5964 GTRVALLTSTRTPTT
-5979 NVRATF
+5979 NVRSTF
-5985 DDSATRTTQTIS
+5985 DDSAIRTTTSIS
-5997 GTVALNSAF
+5997 GTTALSDAYT
-6006 AIVHP
+6006 IVRP
-6011 DGELSTFTGEAAAG
+6011 DGVLATFIGEAATG

-6038 ITGSINNA
+6038 VTGTINNA
-6046 DLTIATRTAARH
+6046 QLTIATRSAARH

-6073 DNVARTVQFWSVD
+6073 DNVARTIQFWSVD
-6086 GVGNVS
+6086 GAGNVS
-6092 NARIAVMQIDTVAPS
+6092 NARIAVMQIDTVAPT
-6107 LAVTQNDTVV
+6107 LDVTQNDTVV

-6128 TASDGGTLTSLRA
+6128 TTSDGGTLDSLRA
-6141 NVYDTNALVDT
+6141 KVYDTSALVDT
-6152 IDLIPVQMSSNELQ
+6152 IDLIPVQTSSSTLQ
-6166 RLNYLQN
+6166 RMNYLQN
-6173 RTIRYYTWNLPANE
+6173 RTTRYYTWTLPASE
-6187 LSGLASGAY
+6187 LSGLASGTY
-6196 TIQFVARDA
+6196 TVQFVASDV
-6205 IGNQQMS
+6205 IGNQRTS
-6212 AYATFMIPTKTGP
+6212 LPATFTIPTKTAP
-6225 AFIDVQTIPS
+6225 AFNDVQVVNS
-6235 AVVNSQTIRTHVNTG
+6235 ATVNSQTIRTHIDTG
-6250 YGDTTITALAELDN
+6250 YSDTTISAQVALDN
-6264 DTNVYT
+6264 DASVYT

-6285 AVLQGAIP
+6285 TVLQGAIP
-6293 ATIQA
+6293 PTIQTI
-6298 LPITKLEMNND
+6298 PITKLEMNND

-6317 GVLRTWSVDGRA
+6317 GTLRTWAVDSRA

-6351 IAEQLMWDNYLL
+6351 IAEQLTWDNYVL
-6363 TLDKNGAVREYRQPD
+6363 TLDKNGAVREYRRPD
-6378 GAATV
+6378 GAANV
-6383 VSNPLVIRNRTNQT
+6383 VSNPVVIRNRTNQL

-6426 ATATC
+6426 VTATC
-6431 KDEAANSTATFKATP
+6431 KDEAANGTAAFKSTP

-6460 DFSVVLRSDRKVLAW
+6460 DFSVVLRSDRKVVAW
-6475 GDSSYNHLAIPP
+6475 GDSSYNHLAIPL
-6487 GIKPVIQIAVGGDH
+6487 GIKPVTQIAVGGDH

-6524 PNGLSDVVYVAAG
+6524 PNGLTDVVYVAAG
-6537 ANSSAVVTRNGR
+6537 ANSSAAVTRNGR

-6555 NSFTM
+6555 NTFTM

-6570 AMNYAYRDNQSNQV
+6570 AMNYAYRNSQGNQI
-6584 TAQTITVHKTGMQ
+6584 TAQTITVHKTGIQ
-6597 TTSTVLDAAQFSVS
+6597 TTSTVLTAAQFAVS

-6616 SGLIPSRRYRYTL
+6616 SGLIPGRRYRYTL
-6629 TLTNM
+6629 TLTNT
-6634 QGSQVY
+6634 QGTQTYSGV
-6640 NGIFVNNLVFHKTF
+6640 FVNNLVFNKIF
-6654 TPLLLNSSPVLP
+6654 TPLLLNSSPILP

>member
-1 MPKFHFRIAWL
+1 MPKLRYTITWL
-12 YLAILI
+12 YVVVLVIL
-18 IVTII
+18 TLI
-23 GYTLVNIVNNLSPAS
+23 GYTIVIIVNNLSPAI

-58 IDQRTAPVPNIG
+58 IDQRTAPVPNIA

-83 EGRTD
+83 EGRSD

-93 AELTLTNITP
+93 AELTLTNITS

-122 DDGTWQPASADAL
+122 DDGTWQSASTDAL

-155 AVGYV
+155 AAGYA
-160 FDFDGKAFTDHI
+160 FGFDGKAFTDHI

-177 MDALHGITYN
+177 MDSLHGITYN

-199 RLSSGNGQLNIDSQG
+199 RLSSGNGQLKIDSQG

-220 LQLLLPQTARE
+220 LQLLLPQTVHE

-236 DIRMEFFGYA
+236 DIHMEFFGYA

-269 DASSLRSWLMVA
+269 DVATLHSWFIVA
-281 LSLAALLLLISI
+281 LSLAVLLLLISI

-304 ITMLVVAMT
+304 VTMLVVAMT

-322 VTQATTTSS
+322 VTHATTTST
-331 NHPTTPPTP
+331 NQPTTPSTP
-340 PSKPRVFNP
+340 PSKPKVFNP
-349 LVAPLNQPMGI
+349 LVSPLDQPMGI
-360 MLPAAGVTSPSN
+360 VLPAAGVTSPRN
-372 MRVVPAGRLRVVE
+372 MRVVTAGRSRVFE
-385 AGTNTDCSA
+385 AGTSTDCSA
-394 LVEDDKTADTD
+394 LVEADKTTDTDGDGLSNDQECVYGTSLTSSDSD

-410 NDQECIYG
+410 
-418 TSLTR
+418 
-423 SDTDNDNLNDL
+423 DL
-434 QEIRLGTQPTQLDTD
+434 QEIRLGTSPTQKDTD
-449 NDGLSDSIEV
+449 NDGLSDYIEV
-459 TAPTTIDGNAY
+459 TVPTIIDGNKY
-470 YSSPFVNDTNN
+470 YSSPFVGDTNG

-495 SATPTAACYD
+495 SATPTADCYD
-505 TDSDKIPNFLDND
+505 TDNDKIPNFLDND

-531 PLNNSTTVFG
+531 PLNNNNTVFG

-555 NNKPVTL
+555 NNKPVTV

-574 YANNAILDWPSNDK
+574 YANNAVLDWPSNDK

-601 TTTSTDIVTPTGSI
+601 TTTSTDIVTPTGSV

-620 DTASQNGDIKVTALL
+620 DPASQNGDIKVTALL

-643 VSNGDYGNLPVLPCK
+643 MSNGDYGNLPVLPCK
-658 STNTCA
+658 ATNTCA

-689 YDTEGISKTT
+689 YDTDGISNTN

-728 NHVWGTSHKYRLQ
+728 NHAWGTSHKYRLQ

-747 QNQCTETDAACDES
+747 QNQCTDTNVACDDS
-761 NRAEKISRVHSYYSD
+761 SRAEKISRVHSYYSD
-776 WKLAGITATE
+776 WKLVGITATE

-799 SKSGVIDAQK
+799 SKPVVSDPQK

-841 IVGIFNNNANT
+841 IVALFNNTNTAIT

-868 YPTDKDFIKILAEV
+868 YATDKDFIKILAEV
-882 PKLLNANLCATN
+882 PKLLNANLCVTK

-903 GVNTPNTTAMTACQN
+903 GVNTPNATAMTACQN
-918 NTSVICRPGMIV
+918 DTSVICRPGMIV
-930 MNEVRSRQ
+930 MNEVRSRR
-938 ATFDNATTQ
+938 ATFDDATTQ
-947 LAFSSDIVVGASRM
+947 LAFSSDIVVGTSRM

-966 FTVSAGQWQAFSQS
+966 FIVSDGKWQAFSQS
-980 DLVSEIAI
+980 DLMSEIAI
-988 AEANIPAPTVSPDA
+988 AEANIPAPTVAPDA

-1009 QTYFRLF
+1009 QNYFRLF

-1025 QTNVALFMQ
+1025 QTNIAMFMQ

-1039 LANKPPGTEVIPLNA
+1039 LANNPPGNQVVSPNI
-1054 TWNNEIVQLWSMWG
+1054 TWNSEIVQLWSVWG

-1076 DDPENQAQIDDTGY
+1076 DDPANKSQIDNTGY
-1090 ASNSVSKLAD
+1090 ASNSVSKLVD
-1100 IMKTVAE
+1100 MMKTIAE

-1144 GSLTSDEDTLI
+1144 GSLTSDKDTLI

-1160 GGVSLVLGI
+1160 GSISLVLGI

-1183 TVATTASTAATT
+1183 TAATTASAAATT
-1195 AATTATAVNGAA
+1195 AATTATAVNAAA

-1345 NSALQ
+1345 NSSLQ
-1350 HKIQGYVKDNAFD
+1350 HKLQGYVKDNAFD
-1363 YTLKVTDHIEKMP
+1363 YTLDVTDHIEKMP

-1384 FFFWQWNDDIRKTSY
+1384 FYFWQWNDDIRKSSY
-1399 RYALGTSDVDL
+1399 RYALGPSDVDL
-1410 RGSFDVGSDFNNW
+1410 RGSFDVGSDYNAW
-1423 VADND
+1423 VADGD
-1428 TIVTDDETY
+1428 KITIPDDNETY
-1437 TYTYKKDVN
+1437 TYTYKKSVN
-1446 LLVRQPFA
+1446 LQVRQPFT
-1454 TTGINQKLPDLYLSK
+1454 TTGINQKSSDLYLSK
-1469 AYKVRQQVC
+1469 AYKVREQVC
-1478 FTIPLV
+1478 FTIPLF
-1484 LIFIFIPIPVCYL
+1484 LLFWFIPLPVCYL
-1497 RTHDAKEDGLAVYQ
+1497 RTHDAKEDALAVYK

-1517 DIFPTTMDGF
+1517 DIFPTTMNGF
-1527 MTMKPGVATG
+1527 MTMKPGAAAG

-1543 NDTANSIKFPDFVD
+1543 NDAANPIKFSDFVD

-1564 AATEVGLESNDS
+1564 AATEVSIGSRDDL
-1576 KFDTDGDGI
+1576 FDTDGDGI

-1596 LKYDDTDGDG
+1596 PTNVDSDGDG
-1606 LNDYQELQYGTD
+1606 LSDYQELQYGTD
-1618 QNKTDTDGDG
+1618 PNKPDTDGDG

-1639 CTSVGLNCHRVGG
+1639 CTSVGVNCHRVGG

-1660 NRGTP
+1660 NKGTP

-1703 NSADIVGF
+1703 NSPDIVGF
-1711 EDVKIHDALAP
+1711 EDIKVHDAGAP
-1722 QMLLNFEDST
+1722 QVMLNFEDAT
-1732 GSRLITTAN
+1732 GSRRITTAN

-1747 VSCSNNITVAADT
+1747 VSCGNNITVVADT
-1760 IDSRTTNAAIFGT
+1760 IDNRATNSATFGT
-1773 GGCVVTNSAPVT
+1773 GGCVVTNSAPAT

-1791 WVKSATAN
+1791 WVKFATAN
-1799 SDYFFQSNNININ
+1799 SAYFFQSNNINLN
-1812 VNVNAGAPPS
+1812 VGPAPAS
-1822 PRDNTVVLTS
+1822 PRANTVALS
-1832 SGVWTHI
+1832 SSAVWTHI
-1839 AVVYYGDFYIIYQ
+1839 AVVYDGDFYIIYQ
-1852 NGVETTRFR
+1852 NGIETNRYR
-1861 ADAYNTLGDITI
+1861 GSAYRTLGDITI
-1873 GANGVNLDDVAVFGT
+1873 GANGVSLDDVAVFGT

-1904 QARKTDMVLR
+1904 QSRKTDMVLR

-2005 AGTAKSFSDLSANG
+2005 AGTAKSFNDLSANG
-2019 YTIRCDSAYSGS
+2019 YTIRCDSADSGS

-2069 GMWVKLTARQIIETR
+2069 GMWVKLTALQSITTR
-2084 SLLSSTGL
+2084 SLLSSTGF
-2092 RLGLTNNVPSF
+2092 RLGLTDNKPSF
-2103 GAANTLSGATAITD
+2103 AMDNTVSLAGATAITD

-2132 AIYVDGIQ
+2132 ALYVDGIQ

-2153 STENPLYLGAD
+2153 STANPLYLGSD

-2170 GASIRDVQI
+2170 AASIRDVQI

-2187 QMAAWGRNCDDPLLV
+2187 QITAWGRNCDDPLLV
-2202 TCITPQSETVDASV
+2202 TCINPQSETVDASV
-2216 YGGDQQLGVTYANN
+2216 YGGDQQLGVTHVDNMYS
-2230 AHTFTAGY
+2230 FTNGY

-2339 TFDHAVSLATGNV
+2339 TFDHAVSLATGNT
-2352 LTSIVDPITVP
+2352 LTSIVDPVAVP
-2363 AGGLSHVRLY
+2363 DGGLSHVRLY
-2373 ADAIDDT
+2373 ADAIADT

-2408 VRSEARAKVIQTDT
+2408 VRSEARAKVIQTDI

-2463 TCPLSGVP
+2463 TCPQSGVP

-2477 LLFVNTVTNQYVS
+2477 LLFVNTVTNQAVS
-2490 SNDAQLDFFNK
+2490 SGDAQLDFFNK

-2507 WIKPLAYGAA
+2507 WIKPLAYNGA
-2517 LINNQRLEVL
+2517 LVNNQRLEVL

-2536 KHAYWELRSIS
+2536 KHAYWEVRPN

-2553 PDTALKSAIPVP
+2553 PNTALKSAIPVP
-2565 QGRWTRVTFNIE
+2565 LGRWTRVTFNIE
-2577 KSYKQ
+2577 KSNKQ
-2582 SNVTESIAINGADS
+2582 SNVTESIAINGANS
-2596 TTRNVASSTY
+2596 VTRNVASSAYSTQ
-2606 TNKSRDRDSEFL
+2606 SRTQNSEFL
-2618 LMNLGYDYHGYI
+2618 LLNLGYDYHGYI

-2651 VAPTWD
+2651 VAPSWN

-2663 LSTTSIMTD
+2663 LATTSIMTD
-2672 SKGVTKSVTLG
+2672 SHGVTKSVTLG
-2683 SVILPENNSTRSGI
+2683 SLIIPDNTITRSGI

-2712 PWAACPIVDV
+2712 PWATCPIVDV
-2722 VGLAGLAT
+2722 VGLAGLAA
-2730 TFNGTNTLLKVANP
+2730 TFNGTNTLLNVANP
-2744 QSVMDSIKNGGTV
+2744 QSIMDSIKDGGTV
-2757 QLILKPQ
+2757 QLILNPQ
-2764 NQDSVGTVLAYGDW
+2764 NQNSVGTVLAYGDW
-2778 ANDATNGLKVTV
+2778 TNGATNGLKITV
-2790 GTDSKVTVRIGSN
+2790 GTDNKVTVQIGNN

-2810 LVPTWNVISFNF
+2810 LVPTWNVISFSF
-2822 GASGFTYYQNGNEE
+2822 GANGFTYYQNGNLE
-2836 TNFTSASTSITNSV
+2836 TNYTVASASRTSST

-2855 ASWQFYLGGNPS
+2855 ASWQMYLGGNPS
-2867 ATNATSS
+2867 ATNITSD
-2874 ASNLFKGGIDDITFF
+2874 ASNLFKGGIDDITFI
-2889 PGVLPSYLM
+2889 PVVLPSYLM
-2898 FQSARLQSALGMVK
+2898 FQSARVQSALGMVK
-2912 KELGSFTVDA
+2912 KELASFTVDA

-2962 YTEPSSRVLLTS
+2962 YTEPSTSVLLTS

-2979 EQPVNDPRNVTYC
+2979 EQPVNDPRNVSYC

-3007 TTQDAVYNQGVSGP
+3007 TTKDAVYNQGVSGT

-3036 TLTLVRVPTYTTT
+3036 TLTLARVPTFTTT
-3049 LQEGTNKQLLT
+3049 LQEGTNKQILT

-3070 RDSGSPSHRGVGVK
+3070 RDSGSPSHRGIGVK

-3111 VTATTVITSTW
+3111 VTATTVITGTW

-3147 NAMGFDSSQLQY
+3147 NAMGFASSQPQY
-3159 VAGASN
+3159 VAGANN

-3217 NLLVKL
+3217 DLLVKL

-3248 CPTVAIDSQLNNQL
+3248 CPTVAIDDSLNSQL

-3268 DGNQQFIT
+3268 DSNQQFIT

-3311 RLRIFAER
+3311 RLRIFVER
-3319 VTANTFKIKAF
+3319 VTANTFKVKVF
-3330 HGNTSLSSTI
+3330 HGNTSLSSSI
-3340 VNANTWYGLIYTES
+3340 VNANTWYGVIYTES
-3354 QQVMSLQ
+3354 QQVMSIQL
-3361 WGNADYKTGWSD
+3361 GSVDYKNWSD
-3373 SGIITKSLKLAA
+3373 SSIITKSLKLAT

-3391 DLLIGATQSSTSN
+3391 DLLIGAAQSSTTN
-3404 NLVEDYFRGYIDDV
+3404 NIVEDYFRGYIDDV
-3418 IISNDYLTANDL
+3418 IISDAYLTANDL
-3430 VGNSI
+3430 IGNSI

-3440 TLTHQTRLA
+3440 ALTHQTRLA

-3463 LTDFFMPVNQA
+3463 LADFFVPVNQS
-3474 KLPLVDVMN
+3474 KLPVVDVMN
-3483 SRKSALCNGELTS
+3483 SRKSAFCNGELTS
-3496 PVSTCPTI
+3496 PVTTCPTI

-3514 FADENQGVMLGYAI
+3514 FADENQGAWLGYAI

-3534 TVTYGLRVRIPTD
+3534 DITYGLRVRIPTD
-3547 TTSGRIATIGNDLLA
+3547 TTSGRIATIGNNLLA

-3567 DYQAN
+3567 DYHAD

-3591 LEIVDDQ
+3591 LEVSDDQ
-3598 WHQLTLVSTADSTT
+3598 WHQLTMVSTADSTT

-3637 AISVGASYY
+3637 AISVGASYH
-3646 GRAATSAMVDDIGLF
+3646 GRAAKNALVDDIGLF
-3661 RTALSLT
+3661 RAALSLT
-3668 QIRTLAFGY
+3668 QIRALAFGY

-3692 TGTVLDASLF
+3692 TGIVLDQSLF
-3702 QQLTSY
+3702 QQPTRY
-3708 TDVQIG
+3708 TNVKIS

-3724 RQISQTV
+3724 RQIPQTV

-3739 TIVEPNQPWA
+3739 TIVDPNQPWA
-3749 LSLWLNLANA
+3749 LSLWLNFANA
-3759 NATGTILQSTTPY
+3759 NATGTILQSTTLDG
-3772 AYGYTLAQ
+3772 YGYTLAQ

-3790 GASVIAN
+3790 GAYMIAD
-3797 TAITPNVAIHVVINS
+3797 TAVTPNVATHVVINS

-3819 YMNGVLVGSQ
+3819 YMNGVLVASH
-3829 AVGTDMLSTPLF
+3829 AVGSAMRSTPLF
-3841 KDIPTTASASSGTA
+3841 KNLPTIASASSGTA
-3855 NNANDTNN
+3855 SNANDANV
-3863 ATVFTTDAEND
+3863 ATVFTTDVEND

-3896 DGVATNLHNMHVLI
+3896 DGVATNLHNLHVLI

-3940 LPPGTTG
+3940 LPPGTSGT
-3947 RYVRLQIEGTNETLA
+3947 YVRLQIEGTNETLA

-3967 IQRAPVVTISSAIA
+3967 IQRAPVVTISSMLA

-4034 QSMTVDQLENS
+4034 QSMTVDRLGNS

-4066 ITSNEQQI
+4066 ITNNEQRI
-4074 TDTEQYS
+4074 TNTDQYS

-4100 GARLDYATSFPNSL
+4100 GARLNYKTSYPNSL

-4134 GGCILSNTPDV
+4134 GNCVLSNTPDS
-4145 VKQLTES
+4145 VKRLMES
-4152 INATTS
+4152 ITATTS
-4158 MVFGNRYAYVGDVN
+4158 IVFGNRYAYVGDIN
-4172 QVNVVDVQNATNL
+4172 KVNVVDVQNATNL
-4185 IQSNATVDGTVQK
+4185 IQSSAAVDGTVQE

-4203 NKDRLYVVSTTILP
+4203 NKDRLYVVSTATLP
-4217 DSRAT
+4217 DLRAT

-4241 VISLTTN
+4241 IIPLDAN
-4248 QTVAASALTSS
+4248 QTVVASAVTSS

-4279 QQLISVQVG
+4279 QRMISVQVG

-4294 QLTTTTLNTPSVD
+4294 QLTATDLNPKSID
-4307 MSASYDVV
+4307 ISASYDIV
-4315 AVAQGAV
+4315 AVAQGDA
-4322 GVQIYRVN
+4322 GVKIYRVN
-4330 DDGTMTALIAV
+4330 DDGTMTEVITV
-4341 APPGYS
+4341 GSQGYS
-4347 NRVIIDDKK
+4347 DRVMIDDKK
-4356 LIIVNDDEPLSTTAT
+4356 LIIVNDEEQFAT
-4371 SPNTMNIVPLIDTIV
+4371 VSNSPNTMSIVPLIDTIV
-4386 NTQAQVY
+4386 NTRAQVY
-4393 QLLETRGSYVPVV
+4393 QLLETRASYVPVV
-4406 PTDTEDSTVYRI
+4406 PSDNENSTVYHI

-4428 IVMMSRDMSDNT
+4428 IVVMSRDTNT
-4440 KSRLSIVSTDG
+4440 GTLSRLSIVSTDG

-4464 ANLLRVVT
+4464 PNLLRVVT

-4482 DSRTAGL
+4482 NSQTAAL

-4499 ATQLCDQAGNCNLGM
+4499 ATQLCDQAGNCNLG
-4514 ASTVDPLPAPNN
+4514 AAPTVDPLPAPNN

-4531 LTNAYTVTTPLV
+4531 LTNAYTVTNPLV
-4543 TFHAEAPTGVRQIH
+4543 TFHAEAPTGVRKIN
-4557 AQIDNRVPTQVWTQA
+4557 AQIDNKILNQVWTQA

-4583 YVFPAMTQGN
+4583 YVFPAMTQGK

-4610 EYYAPITT
+4610 EYYASITT
-4618 TLPLADVMHPL
+4618 TLPLADVMNPL
-4629 QKSLACAP
+4629 QKSVACAP
-4637 NCPTISANT
+4637 NCPTLSTNT

-4653 TIDINHNISQVDG
+4653 TIDINHNLSQVAG

-4671 SMKLKIPASAPSGR
+4671 SMKLKIPALAPSGR
-4685 IVSVL
+4685 IVSVR
-4690 PTAATA
+4690 P
-4696 TAATALAFWFD
+4696 TAATALAFWLD
-4707 YDAATQ
+4707 YDASTN
-4713 EIVATVRDTITTTAR
+4713 EIVATVRDTITTTTR
-4728 FSWPDDQFHQ
+4728 FSWPDTQFHQ
-4738 LTVVANAMNNATT
+4738 LTMVANAMNGATT
-4751 FNLYVDGVQQEALS
+4751 FNLYIDDNKQDALS
-4765 SSTGRRFTTA
+4765 SAPGNLFTNA
-4775 KVVFGANGVYPAPTG
+4775 KVIFGANGTNTAITG
-4790 MVLDD
+4790 MVIDD
-4795 VALLSSAVA
+4795 IALLSTPVA
-4804 VDETI
+4804 VDETV
-4809 DYRTAVSDV
+4809 DYRTSVSD
-4818 ALPLIDE
+4818 ATLPLIDE
-4825 IFDKRSSCTTCPT
+4825 IFDKQSSCGVSCPS
-4838 IANGTL
+4838 INNGTL
-4844 TFPSSNNRINLGYVL
+4844 TFPVSNNGINLGYTL

-4868 ISMRLM
+4868 INMRLM
-4874 VDSATATGRVATL
+4874 LASGTVTGRVATL
-4887 QSSNSS
+4887 QSANAS
-4893 ALRLGI
+4893 ALKLWLD
-4899 VYDQSTNKLIAT
+4899 YDQSTNRLTAT
-4911 AAANGTTQSVTTT
+4911 ATANGMTQSVYTTT
-4924 TTLVADTW
+4924 VVANTW
-4932 ATLNVLAQTTD
+4932 ATLNVLASTTD
-4943 STTTFEFSLDGVTVG
+4943 ITTTFELSLNDKSMGSIVI
-4958 TMALPGRFTNAALS
+4958 PGLFTNATLS
-4972 LGAVLPATAATGMT
+4972 FGAVSPATAAVGMAV
-4986 IDDISVSNPA
+4986 DDISVTNPA
-4996 IANNETVAVNQITA
+4996 VMNNETVAVNQIIG

-5020 TITTPVY
+5020 TIVTPVY

-5038 QLIDTVVGLNRVIDG
+5038 QMIDTVIGLNRMIDG
-5053 MTVATMVITDVS
+5053 MVVATMVITDVS

-5084 IDQNNRNQTNV
+5084 IHQDDSNQTNV
-5095 RVFYPEAML
+5095 KIFYPAAML
-5104 NTDLLPLKIVTT
+5104 NADLLPLHIVTT
-5116 DSAQHTTTFVGS
+5116 DSAQHTTTS
-5128 VIIDNDA
+5128 NIAIIVDNYA
-5135 PVMQGGVVNAKIN
+5135 PVMQGQIINAKIN
-5148 GVKTALSD
+5148 GVKTALS
-5156 NTTITRTNDL
+5156 NNATITRTSDL
-5166 DLHLA
+5166 DLHVA
-5171 WSSLT
+5171 WSTLT
-5176 DRVAVT
+5176 DRVGVA
-5182 LTQFE
+5182 LTQLE
-5187 YTKQTITSTVFV
+5187 YTKQTISSTVFV
-5199 STTQILGARTPAIA
+5199 STTQLLVGPRTPAIV
-5213 APEGSRIVPNMR
+5213 APEGSRIAADMR

-5237 LSVVYVDSAVTPDY
+5237 LPVVYVDSAVTPDY
-5251 TQISSN
+5251 TQISSD

-5269 CAALGQSPD
+5269 CAALGQNLD

-5312 TVAGGTITPYIPSKF
+5312 TIPGGSITPYIPSKF
-5327 NRVLS
+5327 DRALS
-5332 DQVATGDAFV
+5332 NEVASGNAFV

-5355 GTLSLFMNKWQQQFR
+5355 GTLGLFMNKWQQQLR
-5370 DVLRDG
+5370 DVLRGG
-5376 RSNSAVEGADY
+5376 RSGSAVEGADY
-5387 AIYMGRNDTI
+5387 VIYMGRNDTI

-5402 DSGSDAWVAVNE
+5402 DSGSSAWVAVNE
-5414 SPIMKYSVVNNIK
+5414 SPSMKYSVVNNIK

-5432 VLFSTIGYSVGS
+5432 VLFSTIGYTVGN

-5462 TFPANNP
+5462 TFPVNNP
-5469 TKNSLGTNKIT
+5469 TKSSLGTNKIT

-5509 QVLASL
+5509 QVSANL
-5515 ASNPS
+5515 ASNPN
-5520 GVSTRAVND
+5520 GVSRRAVTD
-5529 VFVNTQPDVIA
+5529 VFANTQPDVIA
-5540 EAIDQTSDMCAQL
+5540 EAINQTHDMCAQL
-5553 ATDPWCKTVS
+5553 PAEPWCKTVT

-5570 AGAALIPQLTNDL
+5570 AGAALIPELTNDL
-5583 VTQQAPVVGK
+5583 VTQLAPVVGR

-5603 QNQSDKPTKRMY
+5603 QNSSNSPTKRMY

-5643 YDYHTVTVPEY
+5643 YDYHTVTVPDY
-5654 ADFQV
+5654 TDFQV
-5659 LKIESIPANS
+5659 LKIDSIPAQT
-5669 SRSIS
+5669 SRNITL
-5674 VTAKVDP
+5674 TAKVDP

-5686 SSFDRRNTSNVAKID
+5686 SNFDRRNTSNVAKID
-5701 VRLVDTAAVTNTN
+5701 VRLVDTAAVTSTN

-5726 WVNAGLRIDTVA
+5726 WVNAGLRIDTEA
-5738 PSQMKPDNQL
+5738 PRQMKPDNQL
-5748 VVGTGIV
+5748 VVGTGSV
-5755 RLTGNVV
+5755 RLTGSVV
-5762 DDSAVPMVMLEYTSN
+5762 DDSAVPVVMLEYTNN

-5783 GVNCGAAVTGR
+5783 SVNCGPAVTGR

-5799 MVPRTATTIS
+5799 VVPRTATTIS
-5809 YRVRSGDQYGQMNG
+5809 YRVRSGDQYGQMNA

-5830 SVDRDKPTFVLD
+5830 TVDRDKPTFVLD
-5842 ALSDS
+5842 AISDS
-5847 ALNALYV
+5847 VLNATYV

-5902 SVTSPV
+5902 SVTSPL
-5908 TAIAAN
+5908 TAIAAK
-5914 PCNATAFDAY
+5914 PCDATAFDAY
-5924 TIYPITVTNVADGR
+5924 TVYPINVTNVADGR
-5938 VATVTLR
+5938 VDTVTLN

-5997 GTVALNSAF
+5997 GTITLGAAY
-6006 AIVHP
+6006 AIVRP
-6011 DGELSTFTGEAAAG
+6011 DGALATFTGEAAAG

-6038 ITGSINNA
+6038 VTGSINNA

-6073 DNVARTVQFWSVD
+6073 DNVARTIQFWSVD

-6092 NARIAVMQIDTVAPS
+6092 NARIAVMQIDTVAPT

-6128 TASDGGTLTSLRA
+6128 TASDGGTLSSLRA
-6141 NVYDTNALVDT
+6141 NVYDTNTLVST
-6152 IDLIPVQMSSNELQ
+6152 IDLIPVQMSSSELQ
-6166 RLNYLQN
+6166 RLNYLQH
-6173 RTIRYYTWNLPANE
+6173 RSIQYYTWNLPASA
-6187 LSGLASGAY
+6187 LSGLVSGAY

-6205 IGNQQMS
+6205 IGNQRTS
-6212 AYATFMIPTKTGP
+6212 ASATFIIPTKTAP
-6225 AFIDVQTIPS
+6225 SFNDVQSIPS
-6235 AVVNSQTIRTHVNTG
+6235 AVVNSQTIRTHINTG
-6250 YGDTTITALAELDN
+6250 YSDTTITALAELDN

-6270 DTTTVKG
+6270 NSTTVKG
-6277 WQYNGSTD
+6277 WTYDGHTD
-6285 AVLQGAIP
+6285 SVLQEAIP
-6293 ATIQA
+6293 ATIQV

-6309 FAAALDQS
+6309 FAAILDEA
-6317 GVLRTWSVDGRA
+6317 GTLKTWSVDGRS

-6351 IAEQLMWDNYLL
+6351 IAEQLTWDNYLL
-6363 TLDKNGAVREYRQPD
+6363 TLDKNGVVREYRQPD

-6383 VSNPLVIRNRTNQT
+6383 VSNPVVIKNRTNQT

-6405 DAGYRH
+6405 DAGYHH

-6431 KDEAANSTATFKATP
+6431 KDEAANGTAAFKSTP

-6460 DFSVVLRSDRKVLAW
+6460 DFSVVLRSDRKVFAW
-6475 GDSSYNHLAIPP
+6475 GDPSYNHLAIPP
-6487 GIKPVIQIAVGGDH
+6487 GIKPVTQIAVGGDH

-6509 TVVAWGDNSE
+6509 TVVAWGDNSL

-6524 PNGLSDVVYVAAG
+6524 PSGLIDVVYVAAG

-6570 AMNYAYRDNQSNQV
+6570 AMNYAYLDSPGHQV

-6597 TTSTVLDAAQFSVS
+6597 TKSAVINATTFPFSY
-6611 HDVRF
+6611 DVRF
-6616 SGLIPSRRYRYTL
+6616 SGLIPGRRYRYTL
-6629 TLTNM
+6629 TLTNT
-6634 QGSQVY
+6634 QGSQAY
-6640 NGIFVNNLVFHKTF
+6640 NGVFVNNLVFHKTF
-6654 TPLLLNSSPVLP
+6654 TPLLLNSSSILP